1 MLKQVPYLKM
11 KINYLKFKSMFAY
24 SPEMQIINFTDPTG
38 LYTLIIGKNGRGKS
52 SITKILNIALYFS
65 CDGIPMGEFANE
77 INGDGYVEV
86 SVDSYGSS
94 WTIISEYSTTKLKS
108 VQVFKNGELQ
118 DWGGIKTTKE
128 KVIQNIVDIPQKL
141 FNNIINL
148 SVNDFKSF
156 LSLSARDSKEIRD
169 KIFSFGILNQMAQI
183 ENQKL
188 LQSKKEVDRI
198 QTTMDSLTSTL
209 SSTYEEYRKSEQDF
223 VNRKNEAE
231 RLYKEYKTE
240 IESKR
245 NSLLSTKKEIETEI
259 EALRSLER
267 EQTTSHLINATID
280 ISENLN
286 LLQGNLSESRR
297 DIEEKSEVHK
307 STENTISV
315 LKYLLDTEEY
325 EKNLYEI
332 EKLSKLHKEEENKLA
347 LLKIEL
353 LDIENTREKNREL
366 IKDKK
371 LKLDNILSE
380 ISKEN
385 ALLGKYES
393 KLQIHTAL
401 LKIKSKFETS
411 EALLSFIESKE
422 RCLDFEKKEHESL
435 QNKKTLLLE
444 ENKNLEERLRLIKAG
459 KDTCP
464 TCGSPV
470 DSIKK
475 IEEIE
480 SKISE
485 NEEILKS
492 LIEESIP
499 AIHSKMLTTEKS
511 LLQLGE
517 IKAKKEMM
525 ESHYVA
531 DPIGSLSLEEFLTLS
546 IEDEI
551 KKIKDKISSLI
562 LSSEKIKEEI
572 KSLEDTEL
580 EQRYTELLSYSQKH
594 TENKSRYFTQIESLK
609 NMNANPKKEDY
620 FTNDEEH
627 ESILSSLSDVINID
641 ERYRAEVSKLS
652 NLSLELSSLKNNKTA
667 LESKI
672 SSLSETMV
680 KNKEL
685 LSTSLK
691 DFTLPTEKILIDDSV
706 KERIKDKENELS
718 SLTSSLLDIENKEN
732 SLLLQIKNV
741 EIEHKS
747 KEEYIKSSIRRIETE
762 IENFRKQ
769 TEVILHENHLQE
781 AFLRTLSDDGL
792 KSYIMS
798 KIVPY
803 LNQEINSFISRFN
816 INVTVEFDSEFV
828 GTLHRN
834 GHCPSLQ
841 SISTGQRKIIDVCI
855 LLSITKFFI
864 KKYPDINL
872 VFYDEIFSSLDTEN
886 SPTILKLIKQEFCE
900 NLGITVCLVS
910 HSFVNPTLIDRFI
923 SVEDKNYFSNLNIL
937 SREDYTRQYS

>member
-1 MLKQVPYLKM
+1 
-11 KINYLKFKSMFAY
+11 MFAY
-24 SPEMQIINFTDPTG
+24 SPEMQTINFTDPTQ

-108 VQVFKNGELQ
+108 LQVFKNGELQ

-128 KVIQNIVDIPQKL
+128 KVAQTIIDIPQKL

-148 SVNDFKSF
+148 SVNDFRSF

-198 QTTMDSLTSTL
+198 QATMDSLTSTL
-209 SSTYEEYRKSEQDF
+209 SSTYEEYRKSEEDF

-245 NSLLSTKKEIETEI
+245 NSLHSTKKEIETEI

-286 LLQGNLSESRR
+286 LLQGSLSESRR
-297 DIEEKSEVHK
+297 SIEEKAEDKK
-307 STENTISV
+307 SAENTISV

-332 EKLSKLHKEEENKLA
+332 EKLEKLHREEENRLA

-353 LDIENTREKNREL
+353 LDIENAREKNKEL
-366 IKDKK
+366 LSNKQS
-371 LKLDNILSE
+371 KLDEILLE

-393 KLQIHTAL
+393 KLQIHTSL
-401 LKIKSKFETS
+401 LKIKSKFETD
-411 EALLSFIESKE
+411 EVLSSFLESKE
-422 RCLDFEKKEHESL
+422 RSLEFEKKEHESL
-435 QNKKTLLLE
+435 QNKNTLLLQ
-444 ENKNLEERLRLIKAG
+444 ENKQLHERLKLIETG

-470 DSIKK
+470 DSTKK
-475 IEEIE
+475 IEEIQK
-480 SKISE
+480 KIEE
-485 NEEILKS
+485 NEEL
-492 LIEESIP
+492 LRDTEEKIP
-499 AIHSKMLTTEKS
+499 ATHSKILTIEKS

-525 ESHYVA
+525 EQHYEA
-531 DPIGSLSLEEFLTLS
+531 DPTNSLSISEFLALN

-551 KKIKDKISSLI
+551 KKIKDKISSLT
-562 LSSEKIKEEI
+562 LSSQKIKEEI
-572 KSLEDTEL
+572 KSTEDTEL
-580 EQRYTELLSYSQKH
+580 EQKYKELLSYSQTH
-594 TENKSRYFTQIESLK
+594 TENKSRYFTQIESIK
-609 NMNANPKKEDY
+609 SMNMCPVKDEY
-620 FTNDEEH
+620 FEMSDKFEN
-627 ESILSSLSDVINID
+627 ILSSLSDVINLK
-641 ERYRAEVSKLS
+641 ERYQAEVSKLS
-652 NLSLELSSLKNNKTA
+652 NLSQELSSLSDKKIT

-672 SSLSETMV
+672 SSLSETKA
-680 KNKEL
+680 KNTEL

-691 DFTLPTEKILIDDSV
+691 DFTLPTEKILIDNSV
-706 KERIKDKENELS
+706 KERIKGKENELS
-718 SLTSSLLDIENKEN
+718 SLTSSLSDIENAEN

-834 GHCPSLQ
+834 GHSPSLQ

-910 HSFVNPTLIDRFI
+910 HNFVNPTLIDRFI

-937 SREDYTRQYS
+937 SREDYTKQYS

>member
-1 MLKQVPYLKM
+1 
-11 KINYLKFKSMFAY
+11 
-24 SPEMQIINFTDPTG
+24 MQTINFTDPNG

-86 SVDSYGSS
+86 SVDSYGNS

-108 VQVFKNGELQ
+108 LQVFKNGELQ

-128 KVIQNIVDIPQKL
+128 KVAQNIVDIPQKL

-148 SVNDFKSF
+148 SVNDFRSF

-169 KIFSFGILNQMAQI
+169 KIFSFGILNQMALV

-198 QTTMDSLTSTL
+198 QVTMDSLTSTL
-209 SSTYEEYRKSEQDF
+209 SSTYEEYRKSEEDY
-223 VNRKNEAE
+223 VCRKNEAE

-245 NSLLSTKKEIETEI
+245 NSLHSTKKEIETKM

-286 LLQGNLSESRR
+286 FLQGSLSESKR
-297 DIEEKSEVHK
+297 DIEEKSKTLK
-307 STENTISV
+307 STENIISV
-315 LKYLLDTEEY
+315 LKYLLDTQEY
-325 EKNLYEI
+325 EKSLYEI
-332 EKLSKLHKEEENKLA
+332 ENFSKLHTEEENKLA
-347 LLKIEL
+347 LLKVKL
-353 LDIENTREKNREL
+353 LDIENIREKNREL
-366 IKDKK
+366 LEDKRS
-371 LKLDNILSE
+371 KLDEILLS

-385 ALLGKYES
+385 NLLGKYES
-393 KLQIHTAL
+393 KLQIHSSL
-401 LKIKSKFETS
+401 LKIKSKFETD
-411 EALLSFIESKE
+411 EALSSFLESKE
-422 RCLDFEKKEHESL
+422 RSLEFEKKEHESL
-435 QNKKTLLLE
+435 QNRKTLLLE
-444 ENKNLEERLRLIKAG
+444 ESKNLRERLRLIETG

-485 NEEILKS
+485 NEEHLRYV
-492 LIEESIP
+492 EEQIP
-499 AIHSKMLTTEKS
+499 ATHSKILAIEKS

-525 ESHYVA
+525 EQHYEA
-531 DPIGSLSLEEFLTLS
+531 DPIGSLSLSQFLSLN

-551 KKIKDKISSLI
+551 KKIEDKISSLT

-572 KSLEDTEL
+572 KSTEDTEL
-580 EQRYTELLSYSQKH
+580 EQRYKELLMYSQKH
-594 TENKSRYFTQIESLK
+594 TENKSRYFTQIESIK
-609 NMNANPKKEDY
+609 SMNTNPVKEDY

-627 ESILSSLSDVINID
+627 ESILSSLNGVINIE
-641 ERYRAEVSKLS
+641 ERYKAEIS
-652 NLSLELSSLKNNKTA
+652 NLSRISLELSSLSDKKIT

-672 SSLSETMV
+672 SSLSETKS
-680 KNKEL
+680 KNIEL

-691 DFTLPTEKILIDDSV
+691 DFNLPSEKILIDDSV
-706 KERIKDKENELS
+706 KERITVAENELS
-718 SLTSSLLDIENKEN
+718 SFSSELSDIENTEN

-762 IENFRKQ
+762 IENFKKQ

-834 GHCPSLQ
+834 GHSPSLQ

-910 HSFVNPTLIDRFI
+910 HNFVNPTLIDRFI

>member
-1 MLKQVPYLKM
+1 
-11 KINYLKFKSMFAY
+11 MFAY
-24 SPEMQIINFTDPTG
+24 SPEMQTINFTDPTG

-108 VQVFKNGELQ
+108 LQVFKNGELQ

-128 KVIQNIVDIPQKL
+128 KVSQNIVDIPQKL

-148 SVNDFKSF
+148 SVNDFRSF

-169 KIFSFGILNQMAQI
+169 KIFSFGILNQMALI

-198 QTTMDSLTSTL
+198 QATMDSLTSTL
-209 SSTYEEYRKSEQDF
+209 SSTYEEYRKSEEEF
-223 VNRKNEAE
+223 VCRKNEAE
-231 RLYKEYKTE
+231 RLYKEYMSE

-245 NSLLSTKKEIETEI
+245 NSLHSTKKEIETKI
-259 EALRSLER
+259 EALKSLER

-286 LLQGNLSESRR
+286 VLQGSLSESRR
-297 DIEEKSEVHK
+297 EIEEKSKVKK

-315 LKYLLDTEEY
+315 LKYLLDTQEY
-325 EKNLYEI
+325 EKSLYEI
-332 EKLSKLHKEEENKLA
+332 EKLENLHTEEENKLA
-347 LLKIEL
+347 LLKVEL
-353 LDIENTREKNREL
+353 LDIENIREKNREL
-366 IKDKK
+366 LEDKRS
-371 LKLDNILSE
+371 KLDEILLE

-385 ALLGKYES
+385 TLLGKYES
-393 KLQIHTAL
+393 KTQIHSSL
-401 LKIKSKFETS
+401 LKIKTKFETD
-411 EALLSFIESKE
+411 EALSSFIESKE
-422 RCLDFEKKEHESL
+422 RSLEFEKKEHESF

-475 IEEIE
+475 IEEIQ

-485 NEEILKS
+485 NEEHLRYV
-492 LIEESIP
+492 EEQIP
-499 AIHSKMLTTEKS
+499 ATHSKILTIEKS

-525 ESHYVA
+525 EQHYEA
-531 DPIGSLSLEEFLTLS
+531 DPIHLLSFSEFLALN

-551 KKIKDKISSLI
+551 KKIKDKISSLT
-562 LSSEKIKEEI
+562 LSTEKIKEEI
-572 KSLEDTEL
+572 KSSEDIEL
-580 EQRYTELLSYSQKH
+580 EQKYKELLMYSQKH

-609 NMNANPKKEDY
+609 SMNANPQKDNY

-627 ESILSSLSDVINID
+627 ENILSSLSDTINIK
-641 ERYRAEVSKLS
+641 ERYQAEVSNLS
-652 NLSLELSSLKNNKTA
+652 KISLELSSLSDKKIT

-672 SSLSETMV
+672 SSLSETKA
-680 KNKEL
+680 KNTEL
-685 LSTSLK
+685 LSTSLR
-691 DFTLPTEKILIDDSV
+691 DFVLPTEKILIDDSV
-706 KERIKDKENELS
+706 KERIKDKENEFS
-718 SLTSSLLDIENKEN
+718 SLTNELSDIENKEN

-741 EIEHKS
+741 EIEYKS

-762 IENFRKQ
+762 IENFKKQ

-834 GHCPSLQ
+834 GHSPSLQ

>member
-1 MLKQVPYLKM
+1 
-11 KINYLKFKSMFAY
+11 MFAY
-24 SPEMQIINFTDPTG
+24 SPEMQTINFTDPTG

-108 VQVFKNGELQ
+108 LQVFKNGELQ

-128 KVIQNIVDIPQKL
+128 KVAQTIIDIPQKL

-169 KIFSFGILNQMAQI
+169 KIFSFGILNQMALI

-198 QTTMDSLTSTL
+198 QATMDSLTSTL
-209 SSTYEEYRKSEQDF
+209 SSTYEEYRKSEEDF
-223 VNRKNEAE
+223 TCRKNEAE

-259 EALRSLER
+259 EAFRSLER

-315 LKYLLDTEEY
+315 LKYLLDVKEY
-325 EKNLYEI
+325 EKSLYEI

-353 LDIENTREKNREL
+353 LDIENAREKNREL

-411 EALLSFIESKE
+411 EALSSFLESKE
-422 RCLDFEKKEHESL
+422 RSLEFEKKEHESL

-444 ENKNLEERLRLIKAG
+444 ENKNLRERLRLIETG

-470 DSIKK
+470 NSIKK
-475 IEEIE
+475 IEEIQ

-485 NEEILKS
+485 NEEHLRYV
-492 LIEESIP
+492 EEQIP
-499 AIHSKMLTTEKS
+499 ATHSKILATEKS

-517 IKAKKEMM
+517 IKTKKEMM
-525 ESHYVA
+525 ESYYTT
-531 DPIGSLSLEEFLTLS
+531 DPIGTLSLEEFLALS
-546 IEDEI
+546 VEDEI
-551 KKIKDKISSLI
+551 KKIKDKISSYA

-580 EQRYTELLSYSQKH
+580 EQRYKELLIYSQKH

-691 DFTLPTEKILIDDSV
+691 DFTLPTEKILIDNSV
-706 KERIKDKENELS
+706 KERIKGKENELS
-718 SLTSSLLDIENKEN
+718 ALSSELSDIENAEN

-762 IENFRKQ
+762 IENFKKQ

-834 GHCPSLQ
+834 GHSPSLQ

-937 SREDYTRQYS
+937 SREDYTKQYS

>member
-1 MLKQVPYLKM
+1 
-11 KINYLKFKSMFAY
+11 MFAY
-24 SPEMQIINFTDPTG
+24 SPEIQTINFTDPTG

-108 VQVFKNGELQ
+108 LQVFKNGELQ

-128 KVIQNIVDIPQKL
+128 KVAQTIIDIPQKL

-148 SVNDFKSF
+148 SVNDFRSF
-156 LSLSARDSKEIRD
+156 LSLSVRDSKEIRD

-183 ENQKL
+183 KNQKL

-198 QTTMDSLTSTL
+198 QATMDSLTSTL
-209 SSTYEEYRKSEQDF
+209 SSTYEEYRKSEEDF
-223 VNRKNEAE
+223 VCRKNEAE
-231 RLYKEYKTE
+231 RLYKEYMSE

-245 NSLLSTKKEIETEI
+245 NSLLSTKKEIETKI

-286 LLQGNLSESRR
+286 ILQGSLSESRR
-297 DIEEKSEVHK
+297 DIEEKSKIKK

-315 LKYLLDTEEY
+315 LKYLLDTEKY
-325 EKNLYEI
+325 EKSLYEI
-332 EKLSKLHKEEENKLA
+332 EKLENLHTEEENKLA
-347 LLKIEL
+347 LLKVEL
-353 LDIENTREKNREL
+353 LDIENIREKNREL
-366 IKDKK
+366 LEDKRS
-371 LKLDNILSE
+371 KLDEILLE

-385 ALLGKYES
+385 TLLGKYES
-393 KLQIHTAL
+393 KLQIHSSL
-401 LKIKSKFETS
+401 LKIKSKFETD
-411 EALLSFIESKE
+411 EALSSFIESKE
-422 RCLDFEKKEHESL
+422 RSLDFEKKEHETL
-435 QNKKTLLLE
+435 QNRKTLLLQ
-444 ENKNLEERLRLIKAG
+444 ENKNLRERLRLIETG

-470 DSIKK
+470 NSIKK
-475 IEEIE
+475 IEEIQ

-485 NEEILKS
+485 NEEHLKS
-492 LIEESIP
+492 LIEENIP
-499 AIHSKMLTTEKS
+499 ATHSKMLNAEKS

-525 ESHYVA
+525 EIYYTT
-531 DPIGSLSLEEFLTLS
+531 DPIGTLSLEEFLALS
-546 IEDEI
+546 VEDEI
-551 KKIKDKISSLI
+551 KKIKDKISSYA

-580 EQRYTELLSYSQKH
+580 EEKYKELLIYSQKH

-609 NMNANPKKEDY
+609 SMNANPQKDDY

-627 ESILSSLSDVINID
+627 ENILSSLSDVINIE
-641 ERYRAEVSKLS
+641 ERYKVEVSNLS
-652 NLSLELSSLKNNKTA
+652 RISLELSSLSDKKIT

-672 SSLSETMV
+672 SSLSETKS
-680 KNKEL
+680 KNTEL
-685 LSTSLK
+685 LSTSLR
-691 DFTLPTEKILIDDSV
+691 DFVLPTEKILIDDSV

-718 SLTSSLLDIENKEN
+718 SLTNEFSNIENKEN

-747 KEEYIKSSIRRIETE
+747 KEEYIKSSIKRIETE
-762 IENFRKQ
+762 IENFKKQ

-834 GHCPSLQ
+834 GHSPSLQ

-937 SREDYTRQYS
+937 SREDYTKQYS

>member
-1 MLKQVPYLKM
+1 
-11 KINYLKFKSMFAY
+11 MFAY
-24 SPEMQIINFTDPTG
+24 SPEIQTINFTDPTG

-108 VQVFKNGELQ
+108 LQVFKNGELQ

-128 KVIQNIVDIPQKL
+128 KVAQTIIDIPQKL

-156 LSLSARDSKEIRD
+156 LSLSTKDSKEIRD

-198 QTTMDSLTSTL
+198 QATMDSLTSTL
-209 SSTYEEYRKSEQDF
+209 SSTYEEYRKSEEDF
-223 VNRKNEAE
+223 VCRKNEAE
-231 RLYKEYKTE
+231 RLYKDYMSE

-245 NSLLSTKKEIETEI
+245 NSLLSTKKEIETKM

-286 LLQGNLSESRR
+286 VLQGSLSESRR
-297 DIEEKSEVHK
+297 DIEEKSKIKK

-315 LKYLLDTEEY
+315 LKYLLDTQEY
-325 EKNLYEI
+325 EKSLYEI
-332 EKLSKLHKEEENKLA
+332 EKLENLHTEEENKLA
-347 LLKIEL
+347 LLKVEL

-366 IKDKK
+366 LRDKQS
-371 LKLDNILSE
+371 KLDEILSE

-385 ALLGKYES
+385 TLLGKYES
-393 KLQIHTAL
+393 KLQIHSSL
-401 LKIKSKFETS
+401 LKIRSKFETD
-411 EALLSFIESKE
+411 EALSSFIESKE
-422 RCLDFEKKEHESL
+422 RSLEFEKKEHESL
-435 QNKKTLLLE
+435 QNRKTLLLQ
-444 ENKNLEERLRLIKAG
+444 ENKNLRERLRLIETG

-475 IEEIE
+475 IEEIQG
-480 SKISE
+480 KISE
-485 NEEILKS
+485 NEEHLRYV
-492 LIEESIP
+492 EEQIP
-499 AIHSKMLTTEKS
+499 ATHSKILATEKS

-517 IKAKKEMM
+517 IKAKREMM
-525 ESHYVA
+525 EQHYET
-531 DPIGSLSLEEFLTLS
+531 DPIHFLSLSEFLALS
-546 IEDEI
+546 VEDEI
-551 KKIKDKISSLI
+551 KKIKDKISSLT
-562 LSSEKIKEEI
+562 LSTEKIKEEI
-572 KSLEDTEL
+572 KSSEDTEL
-580 EQRYTELLSYSQKH
+580 EERYKELLMLSQKH

-609 NMNANPKKEDY
+609 SMNANPQKDDY
-620 FTNDEEH
+620 FTSDEEH
-627 ESILSSLSDVINID
+627 ESILSSLSDIINIE
-641 ERYRAEVSKLS
+641 ERYKAEVSNLS
-652 NLSLELSSLKNNKTA
+652 KISLELSSLSDKKIT

-672 SSLSETMV
+672 SSLSETKS
-680 KNKEL
+680 KNIEL
-685 LSTSLK
+685 LSTSLR
-691 DFTLPTEKILIDDSV
+691 DFVLPTEKILIDDSV

-718 SLTSSLLDIENKEN
+718 SLTNELSNIENKEN

-762 IENFRKQ
+762 IENFKKQ

-834 GHCPSLQ
+834 GHSPSLQ

-937 SREDYTRQYS
+937 SREDYLRQYS

>member
-1 MLKQVPYLKM
+1 
-11 KINYLKFKSMFAY
+11 MFAY
-24 SPEMQIINFTDPTG
+24 SPEMQTINFTDPNG

-77 INGDGYVEV
+77 INRDGYVEV

-128 KVIQNIVDIPQKL
+128 KVAQNIVDIPQKL

-148 SVNDFKSF
+148 SVNDFRSF

-198 QTTMDSLTSTL
+198 QATMDSLTSTL
-209 SSTYEEYRKSEQDF
+209 SSTYEEYRKSEEDY
-223 VNRKNEAE
+223 VCRKSEAE
-231 RLYKEYKTE
+231 RLYKEYVSE
-240 IESKR
+240 VENKR
-245 NSLLSTKKEIETEI
+245 NSLHSTKKEIETKM

-280 ISENLN
+280 ISENLS
-286 LLQGNLSESRR
+286 LLQGSLFESKR
-297 DIEEKSEVHK
+297 DIEEKSKIKK

-315 LKYLLDTEEY
+315 LKYLLDTQVY
-325 EKNLYEI
+325 EKSLYEI
-332 EKLSKLHKEEENKLA
+332 EKLEKLHKEEENKLA
-347 LLKIEL
+347 LLKVEL
-353 LDIENTREKNREL
+353 LDIENIREKNREL
-366 IKDKK
+366 LEDKR
-371 LKLDNILSE
+371 LKLDEILLN

-385 ALLGKYES
+385 NLLEKLKS
-393 KLQIHTAL
+393 KIQIHTSL
-401 LKIKSKFETS
+401 LKIRSKFETD
-411 EALLSFIESKE
+411 EALSSFLESKE
-422 RCLDFEKKEHESL
+422 RSLEFEKKEHESL
-435 QNKKTLLLE
+435 QNRKTLLLE
-444 ENKNLEERLRLIKAG
+444 ENKNLHERLRLIETG
-459 KDTCP
+459 KDICP

-485 NEEILKS
+485 NEEHLRYV
-492 LIEESIP
+492 EEQIP
-499 AIHSKMLTTEKS
+499 AMHSKILAIEKS

-525 ESHYVA
+525 EQHYEA
-531 DPIGSLSLEEFLTLS
+531 DPIHLLSLNEFLALNV
-546 IEDEI
+546 EDEI
-551 KKIKDKISSLI
+551 KKIKDKISSYT
-562 LSSEKIKEEI
+562 LSSENIKEEI
-572 KSLEDTEL
+572 KSIEDTEL
-580 EQRYTELLSYSQKH
+580 EQRYKELLMYSQKH

-609 NMNANPKKEDY
+609 SMNVNPVKEDY
-620 FTNDEEH
+620 FISDEEH
-627 ESILSSLSDVINID
+627 ESILSSLSEVVNLG
-641 ERYRAEVSKLS
+641 ERYQAEVSSLS
-652 NLSLELSSLKNNKTA
+652 HLSQELSSLSDKKIT

-672 SSLSETMV
+672 SSLSETKS
-680 KNKEL
+680 KNIEL

-691 DFTLPTEKILIDDSV
+691 DFNLPSEKILIDDSV
-706 KERIKDKENELS
+706 KERITVAENELS
-718 SLTSSLLDIENKEN
+718 SLISELSDIENKEN
-732 SLLLQIKNV
+732 SLLLQIKNI

-747 KEEYIKSSIRRIETE
+747 KEEYIKSSIKRIETE
-762 IENFRKQ
+762 IENFKKQ

-834 GHCPSLQ
+834 GHSPSLQ

-937 SREDYTRQYS
+937 SREDYLRQYS

>member
-1 MLKQVPYLKM
+1 
-11 KINYLKFKSMFAY
+11 MFAY
-24 SPEMQIINFTDPTG
+24 SPEMQTINFTDPTG

-86 SVDSYGSS
+86 SVDSYGNS

-108 VQVFKNGELQ
+108 LQVFKNGELQ

-128 KVIQNIVDIPQKL
+128 KVAQTIIDIPQKL

-148 SVNDFKSF
+148 SVNDFRSF

-198 QTTMDSLTSTL
+198 QATMDSLTSTL
-209 SSTYEEYRKSEQDF
+209 SSTYEEYRKSEEDY
-223 VNRKNEAE
+223 VCRKSEAE
-231 RLYKEYKTE
+231 RLYKEYMSE
-240 IESKR
+240 VESKR
-245 NSLLSTKKEIETEI
+245 NSLLSTKKEIETKI

-286 LLQGNLSESRR
+286 ILQGSLSESRR
-297 DIEEKSEVHK
+297 DIEEKSKIKK

-315 LKYLLDTEEY
+315 LKYLLDTEKY
-325 EKNLYEI
+325 EKSLYEI
-332 EKLSKLHKEEENKLA
+332 EKLENLHTEEENKLA
-347 LLKIEL
+347 LLKVEL
-353 LDIENTREKNREL
+353 LDIENIREKNREL
-366 IKDKK
+366 LEDKRSK
-371 LKLDNILSE
+371 LNEILLE

-385 ALLGKYES
+385 TLLGKYES
-393 KLQIHTAL
+393 KLQIHNSL
-401 LKIKSKFETS
+401 LKIKSKFETD
-411 EALLSFIESKE
+411 EALSSFIESKE
-422 RCLDFEKKEHESL
+422 RSLDFEKKEHETL
-435 QNKKTLLLE
+435 QNRKTLLLQ
-444 ENKNLEERLRLIKAG
+444 ENKNLRERLRLIETG

-470 DSIKK
+470 NSIKK
-475 IEEIE
+475 IEEIQ

-485 NEEILKS
+485 NEEHLKS
-492 LIEESIP
+492 LIEENIP
-499 AIHSKMLTTEKS
+499 ATHSKILATEKS

-525 ESHYVA
+525 ESYYTT
-531 DPIGSLSLEEFLTLS
+531 DPIGTLSLEEFLALS
-546 IEDEI
+546 VEDEI
-551 KKIKDKISSLI
+551 KKIKDKISSYA

-580 EQRYTELLSYSQKH
+580 EEKYKELLIYSQKH

-609 NMNANPKKEDY
+609 SMNANPQKDDY
-620 FTNDEEH
+620 FTSDKEH
-627 ESILSSLSDVINID
+627 ENILSSLSDVINIE
-641 ERYRAEVSKLS
+641 ERYKVEVSNLS
-652 NLSLELSSLKNNKTA
+652 RISLELSSLSDKKIT

-672 SSLSETMV
+672 SSLSETKA
-680 KNKEL
+680 KNTEL
-685 LSTSLK
+685 LSTSLR
-691 DFTLPTEKILIDDSV
+691 DFVLPTEKILIDDSV

-718 SLTSSLLDIENKEN
+718 SLTNELSNIENKEN
-732 SLLLQIKNV
+732 SLLLQIKNI

-747 KEEYIKSSIRRIETE
+747 KEEYIKSSIKRIETE
-762 IENFRKQ
+762 IENFKKQ

-781 AFLRTLSDDGL
+781 AFLRTLSDDGF

-834 GHCPSLQ
+834 GHSPSLQ

>member
-1 MLKQVPYLKM
+1 
-11 KINYLKFKSMFAY
+11 MFAY
-24 SPEMQIINFTDPTG
+24 SPEMQTINFTDPNG

-128 KVIQNIVDIPQKL
+128 KVAQTIIDIPQKL

-156 LSLSARDSKEIRD
+156 LSLSAKDSKEIRD
-169 KIFSFGILNQMAQI
+169 KIFSFGILNQMALI

-209 SSTYEEYRKSEQDF
+209 SSTYEEYRKSEEDF

-231 RLYKEYKTE
+231 RLYKEYMSE

-245 NSLLSTKKEIETEI
+245 NSLLSTKKEIETKI

-267 EQTTSHLINATID
+267 EQTTSHLINAIID

-286 LLQGNLSESRR
+286 ILQGSLSESRR
-297 DIEEKSEVHK
+297 DIEEKFKIKK

-315 LKYLLDTEEY
+315 LKYLLDTEKY
-325 EKNLYEI
+325 EKSLYEI
-332 EKLSKLHKEEENKLA
+332 EKLENLHTEEENKLA
-347 LLKIEL
+347 LLKVEL
-353 LDIENTREKNREL
+353 LDIENIREKNREL
-366 IKDKK
+366 LEDKRS
-371 LKLDNILSE
+371 KLDEILLE

-385 ALLGKYES
+385 ILLGKYES
-393 KLQIHTAL
+393 KLQIHSSL
-401 LKIKSKFETS
+401 LKIKSKFETD
-411 EALLSFIESKE
+411 EALSSFIESKE
-422 RCLDFEKKEHESL
+422 RSLDFEKKEHETL
-435 QNKKTLLLE
+435 QNRKTLLLQ
-444 ENKNLEERLRLIKAG
+444 ENKNLRERLRLIETG

-475 IEEIE
+475 IEEIKN
-480 SKISE
+480 KIEE
-485 NEEILKS
+485 NEEL
-492 LIEESIP
+492 LRDTEEKIP
-499 AIHSKMLTTEKS
+499 ATHSKILTIEKS

-525 ESHYVA
+525 EQHYEA
-531 DPIGSLSLEEFLTLS
+531 DPTNSLSISEFLALS
-546 IEDEI
+546 VEDEI
-551 KKIKDKISSLI
+551 KKIKDKISSYA

-580 EQRYTELLSYSQKH
+580 EEKYKELLSYSQKH

-609 NMNANPKKEDY
+609 SMNANPQKDDY
-620 FTNDEEH
+620 FTSDEEH
-627 ESILSSLSDVINID
+627 ENILSSLSDVINIE
-641 ERYRAEVSKLS
+641 ERYKVEVSNLS
-652 NLSLELSSLKNNKTA
+652 RISLELSSLSDKKIT

-672 SSLSETMV
+672 SSLSETKA
-680 KNKEL
+680 KNTEL
-685 LSTSLK
+685 LSTSLR
-691 DFTLPTEKILIDDSV
+691 DFVLPTEKILIDDSV

-718 SLTSSLLDIENKEN
+718 SLTNELSNIENKEN
-732 SLLLQIKNV
+732 SLLLQIKSV

-762 IENFRKQ
+762 IENFKKQ

-834 GHCPSLQ
+834 GHSPSLQ

-923 SVEDKNYFSNLNIL
+923 SVEDKNYFSSLNIL
-937 SREDYTRQYS
+937 SREDYLRQYS

>member
-1 MLKQVPYLKM
+1 
-11 KINYLKFKSMFAY
+11 
-24 SPEMQIINFTDPTG
+24 MQTINFTDPTQ

-94 WTIISEYSTTKLKS
+94 WTIVSEYSTTKLKS
-108 VQVFKNGELQ
+108 LQVFKNGELQ

-128 KVIQNIVDIPQKL
+128 KVAQNIIDIPQKL

-156 LSLSARDSKEIRD
+156 LSLSAKDSKEIRD

-209 SSTYEEYRKSEQDF
+209 SSTYEEYRKSEEDF

-267 EQTTSHLINATID
+267 EQTTSHLINVTID

-315 LKYLLDTEEY
+315 LKYLLDVKEY
-325 EKNLYEI
+325 EKSLYEI
-332 EKLSKLHKEEENKLA
+332 EKLSKLHKEEENRLA

-353 LDIENTREKNREL
+353 LDIENAREKNREL
-366 IKDKK
+366 LLGKQS
-371 LKLDNILSE
+371 KLDNILSE

-411 EALLSFIESKE
+411 EALSSFIESKE

-459 KDTCP
+459 KDICP

-475 IEEIE
+475 IEEIKN
-480 SKISE
+480 KIEE
-485 NEEILKS
+485 NEEL
-492 LIEESIP
+492 LRDTEEKIP
-499 AIHSKMLTTEKS
+499 ASHSKILTIEKS

-525 ESHYVA
+525 EQHYMA
-531 DPIGSLSLEEFLTLS
+531 DPIDSLSISEFLSLN

-551 KKIKDKISSLI
+551 KKMKDKISSLT
-562 LSSEKIKEEI
+562 LSSQKIKEEI
-572 KSLEDTEL
+572 KSTEDTEL
-580 EQRYTELLSYSQKH
+580 EQRYKELLSYSQKH

-685 LSTSLK
+685 LSTSLR
-691 DFTLPTEKILIDDSV
+691 DFTLPTEKILIDNSV
-706 KERIKDKENELS
+706 KERIKGKENELS
-718 SLTSSLLDIENKEN
+718 SLTSSLSDIENTEN

-762 IENFRKQ
+762 IENFKKQ

>member
-1 MLKQVPYLKM
+1 
-11 KINYLKFKSMFAY
+11 MFAY
-24 SPEMQIINFTDPTG
+24 SPEMQTINFTDPTQ

-108 VQVFKNGELQ
+108 LQVFKNGELQ

-128 KVIQNIVDIPQKL
+128 KVAQTIIDIPQKL

-156 LSLSARDSKEIRD
+156 LSLSAKDSKEIRD
-169 KIFSFGILNQMAQI
+169 KIFSFGILNQMALI

-209 SSTYEEYRKSEQDF
+209 SSTYEEYRKSEEDF

-245 NSLLSTKKEIETEI
+245 NSLLSIKKEIETEI

-315 LKYLLDTEEY
+315 LKYLLDVKEY
-325 EKNLYEI
+325 EKSLYEI
-332 EKLSKLHKEEENKLA
+332 EKLSKLHKEEENRLA

-353 LDIENTREKNREL
+353 LDIENAREKNREL
-366 IKDKK
+366 LLGKQS
-371 LKLDNILSE
+371 KLDEILLE

-411 EALLSFIESKE
+411 EALSSFIESKE
-422 RCLDFEKKEHESL
+422 RCLEFEKKEHESL

-444 ENKNLEERLRLIKAG
+444 ENKNLHERLRLIETG

-470 DSIKK
+470 DSTKK
-475 IEEIE
+475 IEEIKN
-480 SKISE
+480 KIEE
-485 NEEILKS
+485 NEELLKDT
-492 LIEESIP
+492 EEKIP
-499 AIHSKMLTTEKS
+499 ATHSKILTIEKS

-525 ESHYVA
+525 EQHYEA
-531 DPIGSLSLEEFLTLS
+531 DPINSLSISEFLSLS
-546 IEDEI
+546 VEDEI
-551 KKIKDKISSLI
+551 KKIKDRISSLT
-562 LSSEKIKEEI
+562 LSSQKIKEEI
-572 KSLEDTEL
+572 KSNEDIEL
-580 EQRYTELLSYSQKH
+580 EQRHKELLSYSQKH

-609 NMNANPKKEDY
+609 NMNANPEKEDY

-627 ESILSSLSDVINID
+627 ESILSSLSNVINID

-672 SSLSETMV
+672 SSLSETKA
-680 KNKEL
+680 KNTEL
-685 LSTSLK
+685 LSTSLR
-691 DFTLPTEKILIDDSV
+691 DFNLPTEKILIDDSI
-706 KERIKDKENELS
+706 KERIKSKENELS
-718 SLTSSLLDIENKEN
+718 SLTSELSDIENTEN
-732 SLLLQIKNV
+732 SLLLQVKNV

-747 KEEYIKSSIRRIETE
+747 KEEYIKSSIKRIEIE
-762 IENFRKQ
+762 IENFKKQ

-834 GHCPSLQ
+834 GHSPSLQ

-910 HSFVNPTLIDRFI
+910 HNFVNPTLIDRFI

-937 SREDYTRQYS
+937 SREDYLRQYS

>member
-1 MLKQVPYLKM
+1 
-11 KINYLKFKSMFAY
+11 MFAY
-24 SPEMQIINFTDPTG
+24 SPEMQTINFTDPTQ

-86 SVDSYGSS
+86 SVDSYGNS

-108 VQVFKNGELQ
+108 LQVFKNGELQ

-128 KVIQNIVDIPQKL
+128 KVAQNIVDIPQKL

-148 SVNDFKSF
+148 SVNDFRSF
-156 LSLSARDSKEIRD
+156 LSLSTRDSKEIRD
-169 KIFSFGILNQMAQI
+169 KIFSFGILNQMALI

-198 QTTMDSLTSTL
+198 QATMDSLTSTL
-209 SSTYEEYRKSEQDF
+209 SSTYEEYRKSEEDY
-223 VNRKNEAE
+223 VCRKNEAE
-231 RLYKEYKTE
+231 RLYKEYMSE
-240 IESKR
+240 IENKR
-245 NSLLSTKKEIETEI
+245 NSLHSTKKEIKTKM

-286 LLQGNLSESRR
+286 ILQDNLSESKR
-297 DIEEKSEVHK
+297 DIEDKSKVKK

-315 LKYLLDTEEY
+315 LKYLLDTQEY
-325 EKNLYEI
+325 EKSLYEI
-332 EKLSKLHKEEENKLA
+332 EKLEKLHKEEDNKLA
-347 LLKIEL
+347 LLKVEL
-353 LDIENTREKNREL
+353 LDIENIREKNREL
-366 IKDKK
+366 LEDKRS
-371 LKLDNILSE
+371 KLDEISE
-380 ISKEN
+380 KISKEN
-385 ALLGKYES
+385 NLLGKYKS
-393 KLQIHTAL
+393 KLQIHTSL
-401 LKIKSKFETS
+401 LKIRSKFETD
-411 EALLSFIESKE
+411 EVLSSFLESKE
-422 RCLDFEKKEHESL
+422 RSLEFEKKEHESL
-435 QNKKTLLLE
+435 QNKKTLLTE
-444 ENKNLEERLRLIKAG
+444 EIKNLRERFRLIETG

-475 IEEIE
+475 IEEIQG
-480 SKISE
+480 KISE
-485 NEEILKS
+485 NEEHLRYV
-492 LIEESIP
+492 EEQIP
-499 AIHSKMLTTEKS
+499 AVHSKILAVEKS
-511 LLQLGE
+511 LLQLQE

-525 ESHYVA
+525 EQHYEA
-531 DPIGSLSLEEFLTLS
+531 DPIQLLALNEFLALN

-551 KKIKDKISSLI
+551 KKIEDKISSLT

-572 KSLEDTEL
+572 KSTEDTEL
-580 EQRYTELLSYSQKH
+580 EERYKELLMYSQKH
-594 TENKSRYFTQIESLK
+594 TENRSRYFTQIESLK
-609 NMNANPKKEDY
+609 SMNANPVKDDY
-620 FTNDEEH
+620 FTSDEEH
-627 ESILSSLSDVINID
+627 ESILSSLSEVVNLG
-641 ERYRAEVSKLS
+641 ERYQTEVSNLS
-652 NLSLELSSLKNNKTA
+652 KISLELSSLSDKKIT

-672 SSLSETMV
+672 SSLSETKS
-680 KNKEL
+680 KNIEL

-691 DFTLPTEKILIDDSV
+691 DFNLPSEKIFIDDSV
-706 KERIKDKENELS
+706 KERITVAENELS
-718 SLTSSLLDIENKEN
+718 SLTSELSDIENTEN

-747 KEEYIKSSIRRIETE
+747 KEEYIKSSIKRIETE
-762 IENFRKQ
+762 IENFRRQ

-834 GHCPSLQ
+834 GHSPSLQ

-910 HSFVNPTLIDRFI
+910 HNFVNPTLIDRFI

>member
-1 MLKQVPYLKM
+1 
-11 KINYLKFKSMFAY
+11 MFAY
-24 SPEMQIINFTDPTG
+24 SPEMQTINFTDPTG

-108 VQVFKNGELQ
+108 LQVFKNGELQ

-128 KVIQNIVDIPQKL
+128 KVAQTIIDIPQKL

-148 SVNDFKSF
+148 SVNDFRSF

-169 KIFSFGILNQMAQI
+169 KIFSFGILNQMVQI

-198 QTTMDSLTSTL
+198 QATMDSLTSTL
-209 SSTYEEYRKSEQDF
+209 SSTYEEYRKSEEEF
-223 VNRKNEAE
+223 VCRKNEAE
-231 RLYKEYKTE
+231 RLYKEYMSE
-240 IESKR
+240 VESKR
-245 NSLLSTKKEIETEI
+245 NELHSTKKEIETKI
-259 EALRSLER
+259 EVLRSLER

-286 LLQGNLSESRR
+286 LLQDSLSEDKRS
-297 DIEEKSEVHK
+297 IEEKSKVKK

-332 EKLSKLHKEEENKLA
+332 EKLEKLYKEEENKLA
-347 LLKIEL
+347 LLKVEL
-353 LDIENTREKNREL
+353 LDIENIREKNREL
-366 IKDKK
+366 LEDKRS
-371 LKLDNILSE
+371 KLDEILLE

-393 KLQIHTAL
+393 KLQIHSSL
-401 LKIKSKFETS
+401 LKIKSKFETD
-411 EALLSFIESKE
+411 EALSSFLESKE
-422 RCLDFEKKEHESL
+422 RSLEFEKKEHESL
-435 QNKKTLLLE
+435 QNRKTLLLQ
-444 ENKNLEERLRLIKAG
+444 ENKNLIERLRLIETG

-475 IEEIE
+475 IEEIQG
-480 SKISE
+480 KISE
-485 NEEILKS
+485 NEEL
-492 LIEESIP
+492 LRYVEEQIP
-499 AIHSKMLTTEKS
+499 ATHSKILTIEKS

-525 ESHYVA
+525 EQHYEA
-531 DPIGSLSLEEFLTLS
+531 DPIHLLSLSEFLALS
-546 IEDEI
+546 VEDEV
-551 KKIKDKISSLI
+551 KKIKNKISSLT

-572 KSLEDTEL
+572 KSSEDIEL
-580 EQRYTELLSYSQKH
+580 EERYKELLIYSQKH
-594 TENKSRYFTQIESLK
+594 TENKSRYFTKIESLK
-609 NMNANPKKEDY
+609 NMNANPVKEDY
-620 FTNDEEH
+620 FISDEEH
-627 ESILSSLSDVINID
+627 ESILSSLSDVINIE
-641 ERYRAEVSKLS
+641 ERYKAEVSNLS
-652 NLSLELSSLKNNKTA
+652 RISLELSSLSDKKIT

-672 SSLSETMV
+672 SSLSDTKA
-680 KNKEL
+680 KNIEL

-691 DFTLPTEKILIDDSV
+691 DFVLPTEKILIDDSV

-747 KEEYIKSSIRRIETE
+747 KEEYIKSSIRRIEIE

-834 GHCPSLQ
+834 GHSPSLQ

>member
-1 MLKQVPYLKM
+1 
-11 KINYLKFKSMFAY
+11 MFAY
-24 SPEMQIINFTDPTG
+24 SPEMQTINFTDPTQ

-108 VQVFKNGELQ
+108 LQVFKNGELQ

-128 KVIQNIVDIPQKL
+128 KVAQNIVDIPQKL

-148 SVNDFKSF
+148 SVNDFRSF

-169 KIFSFGILNQMAQI
+169 KIFSFGILNQMALI

-198 QTTMDSLTSTL
+198 QATMDSLTSTL
-209 SSTYEEYRKSEQDF
+209 SSTYEEYRKSEEDY
-223 VNRKNEAE
+223 VCRKNEAE
-231 RLYKEYKTE
+231 RLYKEYMSE
-240 IESKR
+240 VESKR
-245 NSLLSTKKEIETEI
+245 NSFQSTKKEIETKM
-259 EALRSLER
+259 EALRFLER

-280 ISENLN
+280 ISENLS
-286 LLQGNLSESRR
+286 LLQGSLSESKR
-297 DIEEKSEVHK
+297 DIEEKSKTLK
-307 STENTISV
+307 STENIISV
-315 LKYLLDTEEY
+315 LKYLLDIQEY
-325 EKNLYEI
+325 EKSLYEI
-332 EKLSKLHKEEENKLA
+332 EKLEKLYREEENRLA

-353 LDIENTREKNREL
+353 LDIENIREKNREL
-366 IKDKK
+366 LSDKR
-371 LKLDNILSE
+371 LKLDEILLS

-385 ALLGKYES
+385 NLLEKFKS
-393 KLQIHTAL
+393 KIQIHTSL
-401 LKIKSKFETS
+401 LKIKSKFETD
-411 EALLSFIESKE
+411 EALSSFLESKE
-422 RCLDFEKKEHESL
+422 RSLEFEKKEHESL
-435 QNKKTLLLE
+435 QNRKTLLLE
-444 ENKNLEERLRLIKAG
+444 ENKNLRERLRLIETG

-470 DSIKK
+470 DSTKK
-475 IEEIE
+475 IEEIQ

-485 NEEILKS
+485 NEEHLRHV
-492 LIEESIP
+492 EEQIP
-499 AIHSKMLTTEKS
+499 AVHSKILAIEKS

-525 ESHYVA
+525 EQHYEA
-531 DPIGSLSLEEFLTLS
+531 DPIHLLSINEFLALS
-546 IEDEI
+546 VEDEI
-551 KKIKDKISSLI
+551 KKIEDKISSLT

-572 KSLEDTEL
+572 KSSEDTEL
-580 EQRYTELLSYSQKH
+580 EQRYKELLMYSQKH
-594 TENKSRYFTQIESLK
+594 TENKSRYFTQVESIK
-609 NMNANPKKEDY
+609 SMNTNPVKEDY
-620 FTNDEEH
+620 FTSDEEH
-627 ESILSSLSDVINID
+627 ESILSSLSNVVNLG
-641 ERYRAEVSKLS
+641 ERYKTEVSELS
-652 NLSLELSSLKNNKTA
+652 KISLELSSLSDKKIT

-672 SSLSETMV
+672 SSLSETKA
-680 KNKEL
+680 KNIEL
-685 LSTSLK
+685 LSTSLR
-691 DFTLPTEKILIDDSV
+691 DFSLPTEKILIDDSI
-706 KERIKDKENELS
+706 KERITVAENELS
-718 SLTSSLLDIENKEN
+718 SLSSQLSDIENTEN
-732 SLLLQIKNV
+732 SLLLQIKNI

-747 KEEYIKSSIRRIETE
+747 KEEYIKSSIKRIETE
-762 IENFRKQ
+762 IENFKKQ

-910 HSFVNPTLIDRFI
+910 HNFVNPTLIDRFI

-937 SREDYTRQYS
+937 SREDYLRQYS

>member
-1 MLKQVPYLKM
+1 
-11 KINYLKFKSMFAY
+11 MFAY
-24 SPEMQIINFTDPTG
+24 SPEMQTINFTDPNG

-86 SVDSYGSS
+86 SVDSYGNS

-108 VQVFKNGELQ
+108 LQVFKNGELQ

-128 KVIQNIVDIPQKL
+128 KVAQNIIDIPQKL

-148 SVNDFKSF
+148 SVNDFRSF

-209 SSTYEEYRKSEQDF
+209 SSTYEEYRKSEEDF
-223 VNRKNEAE
+223 INRKNEAE
-231 RLYKEYKTE
+231 RLYKKYMSEV
-240 IESKR
+240 ESKR
-245 NSLLSTKKEIETEI
+245 SELFSTKKEIETEI

-286 LLQGNLSESRR
+286 ILQGSLSESRR
-297 DIEEKSEVHK
+297 SIEEKAEDKK
-307 STENTISV
+307 SAENTISV

-332 EKLSKLHKEEENKLA
+332 EKLEKLYKEEENRLA
-347 LLKIEL
+347 LLKVEL
-353 LDIENTREKNREL
+353 LDIENVREKNKEL
-366 IKDKK
+366 LKGKQS
-371 LKLDNILSE
+371 KLDEILLE

-385 ALLGKYES
+385 TLLGKYES
-393 KLQIHTAL
+393 KLQIHTSL
-401 LKIKSKFETS
+401 LKIRSKFETD
-411 EALLSFIESKE
+411 EALSSFLESKE
-422 RCLDFEKKEHESL
+422 RSLELEKKEHESL
-435 QNKKTLLLE
+435 QSRKTLLTE
-444 ENKNLEERLRLIKAG
+444 EIKNLGERLKLIETG

-470 DSIKK
+470 DSTKKIQEIQKK
-475 IEEIE
+475 IEENEELLIDTE
-480 SKISE
+480 EKIPATHSKI
-485 NEEILKS
+485 
-492 LIEESIP
+492 
-499 AIHSKMLTTEKS
+499 LTIEKS

-525 ESHYVA
+525 EQHYEA
-531 DPIGSLSLEEFLTLS
+531 DPTNSLSISEFLALN

-551 KKIKDKISSLI
+551 KKIKDKISSLT
-562 LSSEKIKEEI
+562 LSSQKIKEEI
-572 KSLEDTEL
+572 KSTEDTEL
-580 EQRYTELLSYSQKH
+580 EERYKELLSYSQTH
-594 TENKSRYFTQIESLK
+594 TENKSRYFTQIESIKSMNMCPVK
-609 NMNANPKKEDY
+609 NEY
-620 FTNDEEH
+620 FENSDEF

-641 ERYRAEVSKLS
+641 ERYKAEVSNLS
-652 NLSLELSSLKNNKTA
+652 KISLELSSLSDKKIT

-672 SSLSETMV
+672 SSLTETKA
-680 KNKEL
+680 KNTEL

-691 DFTLPTEKILIDDSV
+691 DFVLPTEKILIDNSV

-718 SLTSSLLDIENKEN
+718 SLTSSLTDIENKEN

-747 KEEYIKSSIRRIETE
+747 KEEYIKSSIKRIETE
-762 IENFRKQ
+762 IENFKKQ

-834 GHCPSLQ
+834 GHSPSLQ

-937 SREDYTRQYS
+937 SREDYLRQYS

>member
-1 MLKQVPYLKM
+1 
-11 KINYLKFKSMFAY
+11 MFAY
-24 SPEMQIINFTDPTG
+24 SPEMQTINFTDPTG

-108 VQVFKNGELQ
+108 LQVFKNGELQ

-128 KVIQNIVDIPQKL
+128 KVAQTIIDIPQKL

-148 SVNDFKSF
+148 SVNDFRSF

-198 QTTMDSLTSTL
+198 QATMDSLTSTL
-209 SSTYEEYRKSEQDF
+209 SSTYEEYRKSEEDF
-223 VNRKNEAE
+223 VCRKNEAE
-231 RLYKEYKTE
+231 RLYKEYMSE

-245 NSLLSTKKEIETEI
+245 NSLLSTKKEIETKI

-286 LLQGNLSESRR
+286 ILQGSLSESRR
-297 DIEEKSEVHK
+297 SIEEKAEDKK
-307 STENTISV
+307 SAENTISV

-332 EKLSKLHKEEENKLA
+332 EKFEKLHREEENRLA

-353 LDIENTREKNREL
+353 LDIENAREKNKEL
-366 IKDKK
+366 LKSKQS
-371 LKLDNILSE
+371 KLDEILLS

-393 KLQIHTAL
+393 KLQIHTSL
-401 LKIKSKFETS
+401 LKIKSKFETD
-411 EALLSFIESKE
+411 EALSSFLESKE
-422 RCLDFEKKEHESL
+422 RSLEFEKREHDSL
-435 QNKKTLLLE
+435 QNRKTLLLQ
-444 ENKNLEERLRLIKAG
+444 ENKQLHERLKLIETG

-470 DSIKK
+470 DSTKK
-475 IEEIE
+475 IEEIQN
-480 SKISE
+480 KIEE
-485 NEEILKS
+485 NEELLRNTDEK
-492 LIEESIP
+492 IP
-499 AIHSKMLTTEKS
+499 ATHSKILTIEKS

-525 ESHYVA
+525 EQHYEA
-531 DPIGSLSLEEFLTLS
+531 DPIDSLSTTEFLALS

-551 KKIKDKISSLI
+551 KKIRDKISSLT
-562 LSSEKIKEEI
+562 LSSQKIKEEI
-572 KSLEDTEL
+572 KSNEDTEL
-580 EQRYTELLSYSQKH
+580 EQKYKELLSYSQNFA
-594 TENKSRYFTQIESLK
+594 ESKSRYFTKIESIK
-609 NMNANPKKEDY
+609 SMNVYPVKEEY
-620 FTNDEEH
+620 F
-627 ESILSSLSDVINID
+627 ESSDKFENILSSLSDVINID

-652 NLSLELSSLKNNKTA
+652 NLSLELSSLSDKKIT

-672 SSLSETMV
+672 SSLSETMT
-680 KNKEL
+680 KNTEL

-691 DFTLPTEKILIDDSV
+691 DFVLPTEKILIDNSV
-706 KERIKDKENELS
+706 KERIKGKENELS
-718 SLTSSLLDIENKEN
+718 SLTSSLSDIENKEN

-747 KEEYIKSSIRRIETE
+747 KEEYIKSSIKRIETE
-762 IENFRKQ
+762 IENFKKQ

-834 GHCPSLQ
+834 GHSPSLQ

-937 SREDYTRQYS
+937 SREDYTKQYS

>member
-24 SPEMQIINFTDPTG
+24 SPEMQTINFTDPTQ

-108 VQVFKNGELQ
+108 LQVFKNGELQ

-128 KVIQNIVDIPQKL
+128 KVAQTIIDIPQKL

-148 SVNDFKSF
+148 SVNDFRSF
-156 LSLSARDSKEIRD
+156 LSLSVRDSKEIRD

-198 QTTMDSLTSTL
+198 QATMDSLTSTL
-209 SSTYEEYRKSEQDF
+209 SSTYEEYRKSEEDF
-223 VNRKNEAE
+223 VCRKNEAE
-231 RLYKEYKTE
+231 RLYKEYMSE
-240 IESKR
+240 IETKR
-245 NSLLSTKKEIETEI
+245 NSLHSTKKEIETKI

-286 LLQGNLSESRR
+286 VLQGSLSESRR
-297 DIEEKSEVHK
+297 DIEEKSKALK

-315 LKYLLDTEEY
+315 LKYLLDIQEY
-325 EKNLYEI
+325 EKSLYEI
-332 EKLSKLHKEEENKLA
+332 EKLTKLHTEEENKLA

-353 LDIENTREKNREL
+353 LDIENAREKNREL
-366 IKDKK
+366 LRDKQS
-371 LKLDNILSE
+371 KLDEILLS

-385 ALLGKYES
+385 TLLGKYES
-393 KLQIHTAL
+393 KTQIHSSL
-401 LKIKSKFETS
+401 LKIRSKFETD
-411 EALLSFIESKE
+411 EALSSFIESKE
-422 RCLDFEKKEHESL
+422 RSLEFEKKEHESL
-435 QNKKTLLLE
+435 QNRKTLLLE
-444 ENKNLEERLRLIKAG
+444 ENKNLRERLRLIETG

-485 NEEILKS
+485 NEEHLRYV
-492 LIEESIP
+492 EEQIP
-499 AIHSKMLTTEKS
+499 AMHSKILMVEKS

-525 ESHYVA
+525 EHHYEA
-531 DPIGSLSLEEFLTLS
+531 DPIHLLSLSEFLALNV
-546 IEDEI
+546 EDEI
-551 KKIKDKISSLI
+551 KKIKDKISSLT

-572 KSLEDTEL
+572 KSTEDTEL
-580 EQRYTELLSYSQKH
+580 EERYKELLMYSQKH
-594 TENKSRYFTQIESLK
+594 TENKSRYFTQIENLK
-609 NMNANPKKEDY
+609 SMCANPEKEDY
-620 FTNDEEH
+620 FISDEEY
-627 ESILSSLSDVINID
+627 ENILSSLSDVINIE
-641 ERYRAEVSKLS
+641 ERYKAEIS
-652 NLSLELSSLKNNKTA
+652 NLSKISLELSSLSDKKIT

-672 SSLSETMV
+672 SSLMETKA
-680 KNKEL
+680 KNTEL

-691 DFTLPTEKILIDDSV
+691 DFVLPTEKILIDDSV
-706 KERIKDKENELS
+706 KERIKGK
-718 SLTSSLLDIENKEN
+718 
-732 SLLLQIKNV
+732 
-741 EIEHKS
+741 
-747 KEEYIKSSIRRIETE
+747 
-762 IENFRKQ
+762 
-769 TEVILHENHLQE
+769 
-781 AFLRTLSDDGL
+781 
-792 KSYIMS
+792 
-798 KIVPY
+798 
-803 LNQEINSFISRFN
+803 
-816 INVTVEFDSEFV
+816 
-828 GTLHRN
+828 
-834 GHCPSLQ
+834 
-841 SISTGQRKIIDVCI
+841 
-855 LLSITKFFI
+855 
-864 KKYPDINL
+864 
-872 VFYDEIFSSLDTEN
+872 
-886 SPTILKLIKQEFCE
+886 
-900 NLGITVCLVS
+900 
-910 HSFVNPTLIDRFI
+910 
-923 SVEDKNYFSNLNIL
+923 
-937 SREDYTRQYS
+937 

>member
-1 MLKQVPYLKM
+1 
-11 KINYLKFKSMFAY
+11 MFAY
-24 SPEMQIINFTDPTG
+24 SPEMQTINFTDPTQ

-86 SVDSYGSS
+86 SVDSYGNS
-94 WTIISEYSTTKLKS
+94 WIIISEYSTTKLKS
-108 VQVFKNGELQ
+108 LQVFKNGELQ

-128 KVIQNIVDIPQKL
+128 KVSQNIVDIPQKL

-156 LSLSARDSKEIRD
+156 LSLSTRDSKEIRD
-169 KIFSFGILNQMAQI
+169 KIFSFGILNQMAFI

-198 QTTMDSLTSTL
+198 QATMDSLTSTL
-209 SSTYEEYRKSEQDF
+209 SSTYEEYRKSEEDY
-223 VNRKNEAE
+223 VCRKSEAE
-231 RLYKEYKTE
+231 RLYKEYMSE
-240 IESKR
+240 VESKR
-245 NSLLSTKKEIETEI
+245 NSLHSTKKEIETEI

-286 LLQGNLSESRR
+286 ILQGSLSESRR
-297 DIEEKSEVHK
+297 SIEEKSEDKK
-307 STENTISV
+307 SAENTISV

-325 EKNLYEI
+325 EKNLYEM
-332 EKLSKLHKEEENKLA
+332 EKLEKLHIEEENKLA

-353 LDIENTREKNREL
+353 LDIENAREKNKEL
-366 IKDKK
+366 ISDKQSK
-371 LKLDNILSE
+371 FDEILSE

-393 KLQIHTAL
+393 KLQIHTSL
-401 LKIKSKFETS
+401 LKIRSKFETD
-411 EALLSFIESKE
+411 EVLSSFLESKE
-422 RCLDFEKKEHESL
+422 RSLEFEKREHDSL
-435 QNKKTLLLE
+435 QNRKTLLLQ
-444 ENKNLEERLRLIKAG
+444 ENKNLHERLKLIETG

-464 TCGSPV
+464 ICGSPV
-470 DSIKK
+470 DSTKK
-475 IEEIE
+475 IEEIKN
-480 SKISE
+480 KIEE
-485 NEEILKS
+485 NEEL
-492 LIEESIP
+492 LRDIEEKIP
-499 AIHSKMLTTEKS
+499 ATHSKILTIEKS

-525 ESHYVA
+525 EQHYEA
-531 DPIGSLSLEEFLTLS
+531 DPTNSLSISEFLALS
-546 IEDEI
+546 VEDEI
-551 KKIKDKISSLI
+551 KKIKDKISSLT
-562 LSSEKIKEEI
+562 LSSQKIKEEI
-572 KSLEDTEL
+572 KSNEDTEL
-580 EQRYTELLSYSQKH
+580 EQKYKELLSYSQTH
-594 TENKSRYFTQIESLK
+594 TENKSRYFTQIESIK
-609 NMNANPKKEDY
+609 SMNMCPVKEEY
-620 FTNDEEH
+620 FESSDEFEN
-627 ESILSSLSDVINID
+627 ILSSLSGVINLK
-641 ERYRAEVSKLS
+641 ERYNSEISKFS
-652 NLSLELSSLKNNKTA
+652 NLSQELSSLSDKKIT

-672 SSLSETMV
+672 SSLSETKA
-680 KNKEL
+680 KNIEL

-691 DFTLPTEKILIDDSV
+691 DFVLPTEKILIDDSV
-706 KERIKDKENELS
+706 KERIKNKENELS
-718 SLTSSLLDIENKEN
+718 SLTSSLTDIENTEN
-732 SLLLQIKNV
+732 SLLLQIKNI

-747 KEEYIKSSIRRIETE
+747 KEEYIKSSIKRIETE

-834 GHCPSLQ
+834 GHSPSLQ

-937 SREDYTRQYS
+937 SREDYTKQYS

>member
-1 MLKQVPYLKM
+1 
-11 KINYLKFKSMFAY
+11 MFAY
-24 SPEMQIINFTDPTG
+24 SPEMQTINFTDPTG

-86 SVDSYGSS
+86 SVDSYGNS

-108 VQVFKNGELQ
+108 LQVFKNGELQ

-128 KVIQNIVDIPQKL
+128 KVAQNIIDIPQKL

-148 SVNDFKSF
+148 SVNDFRSF

-198 QTTMDSLTSTL
+198 QATMDSLTSTL
-209 SSTYEEYRKSEQDF
+209 SSTYEEYRKSEEDF
-223 VNRKNEAE
+223 VCRKNEVE
-231 RLYKEYKTE
+231 RLYKEYMSE

-245 NSLLSTKKEIETEI
+245 NSLHSTKKEIETKI

-286 LLQGNLSESRR
+286 ILQGSLSESRR
-297 DIEEKSEVHK
+297 DIEEKSKVKK

-325 EKNLYEI
+325 EKSLYEI
-332 EKLSKLHKEEENKLA
+332 EKLEKLYTEEENKLA
-347 LLKIEL
+347 LLKVEL
-353 LDIENTREKNREL
+353 LDIENAREKNREL
-366 IKDKK
+366 LRDKQS
-371 LKLDNILSE
+371 KLDEILLS

-385 ALLGKYES
+385 TLLGKYES
-393 KLQIHTAL
+393 KLQIHSSL
-401 LKIKSKFETS
+401 LKIKSKFETD
-411 EALLSFIESKE
+411 EALSSFIESKE
-422 RCLDFEKKEHESL
+422 RSLDYEKKEHESL
-435 QNKKTLLLE
+435 QNKKTLLLQ
-444 ENKNLEERLRLIKAG
+444 ENKNLRERLRLIETG

-475 IEEIE
+475 IEEIQ

-485 NEEILKS
+485 NEEHLRYV
-492 LIEESIP
+492 EEQIP
-499 AIHSKMLTTEKS
+499 ATHSKILATEKS

-525 ESHYVA
+525 EQHYEA
-531 DPIGSLSLEEFLTLS
+531 DPINLLSLSEFLALS
-546 IEDEI
+546 VEDEI
-551 KKIKDKISSLI
+551 KKIKDKISSYA

-580 EQRYTELLSYSQKH
+580 EERYKELLSYSQKH
-594 TENKSRYFTQIESLK
+594 TENKSRYFTQIESIK
-609 NMNANPKKEDY
+609 SMNVNPQKDDY
-620 FTNDEEH
+620 FTSDEEH
-627 ESILSSLSDVINID
+627 ESILSSLSDVINIE
-641 ERYRAEVSKLS
+641 ERYKAEVSNLS
-652 NLSLELSSLKNNKTA
+652 RISLELSSLSDKKIT

-672 SSLSETMV
+672 SLLSDTKS
-680 KNKEL
+680 KNIEL

-691 DFTLPTEKILIDDSV
+691 DFDLPSEKILIDDSV

-718 SLTSSLLDIENKEN
+718 SLTTSLLDIENKEN
-732 SLLLQIKNV
+732 SLLLQIKNI

-834 GHCPSLQ
+834 GHSPSLQ

-910 HSFVNPTLIDRFI
+910 HNFVNPTLIDRFI
-923 SVEDKNYFSNLNIL
+923 SVEDKNYFSSLNIL
-937 SREDYTRQYS
+937 SREDYTKQYS

>member
-1 MLKQVPYLKM
+1 
-11 KINYLKFKSMFAY
+11 MFAY
-24 SPEMQIINFTDPTG
+24 SPEMQTINFTDPNG

-128 KVIQNIVDIPQKL
+128 KITQNIVDIPQKL

-148 SVNDFKSF
+148 SVNDFRSF

-198 QTTMDSLTSTL
+198 QATMDSLTSTL
-209 SSTYEEYRKSEQDF
+209 SSTYEEYRKNEEDYVCRKSE
-223 VNRKNEAE
+223 VE
-231 RLYKEYKTE
+231 RLYKEYMSE

-245 NSLLSTKKEIETEI
+245 NELISTKKEMETKMET
-259 EALRSLER
+259 LRSLER

-280 ISENLN
+280 ISENLSHM
-286 LLQGNLSESRR
+286 QGSLSENKR
-297 DIEEKSEVHK
+297 DIEEKSKTLK

-315 LKYLLDTEEY
+315 LKYLLDTQEY
-325 EKNLYEI
+325 EKSLYEI
-332 EKLSKLHKEEENKLA
+332 EKLEKLHKEEENKLA
-347 LLKIEL
+347 LLKVEL
-353 LDIENTREKNREL
+353 LDIENVRKKNREL
-366 IKDKK
+366 LEDKRS
-371 LKLDNILSE
+371 KLDEILLS

-385 ALLGKYES
+385 NLLEKFKS
-393 KLQIHTAL
+393 KIQIHTSL
-401 LKIKSKFETS
+401 LKIRSKFETD
-411 EALLSFIESKE
+411 EALSSFLESKE
-422 RCLDFEKKEHESL
+422 RSLEFEKKEHESL
-435 QNKKTLLLE
+435 QNRKTLLIE
-444 ENKNLEERLRLIKAG
+444 EIKNLRERLRLIETG

-470 DSIKK
+470 DSAKK
-475 IEEIE
+475 IEEIQG
-480 SKISE
+480 KISE
-485 NEEILKS
+485 NEELLKHVEEQIL
-492 LIEESIP
+492 
-499 AIHSKMLTTEKS
+499 AIHSKILAIEKS

-525 ESHYVA
+525 EQHYEA
-531 DPIGSLSLEEFLTLS
+531 DPIHLLSLSQFLALS

-551 KKIKDKISSLI
+551 KKIEDKISSLT

-572 KSLEDTEL
+572 KSSEDTEL
-580 EQRYTELLSYSQKH
+580 GQRYKELLILSQKH

-609 NMNANPKKEDY
+609 NMNANPVKEDY
-620 FTNDEEH
+620 FTSDEEH

-641 ERYRAEVSKLS
+641 ERYQVEVSNLS
-652 NLSLELSSLKNNKTA
+652 KISLELSSLSDKKIT

-672 SSLSETMV
+672 SSLTETKS
-680 KNKEL
+680 KNIEL
-685 LSTSLK
+685 LSTSLR
-691 DFTLPTEKILIDDSV
+691 DFVLPIEKILIDDSV

-718 SLTSSLLDIENKEN
+718 SLTSELSDIENKEN
-732 SLLLQIKNV
+732 SLLLQIKNI

-747 KEEYIKSSIRRIETE
+747 KEEYIKSSIKRIETE
-762 IENFRKQ
+762 IENFKKQ

-834 GHCPSLQ
+834 GHSPSLQ

-937 SREDYTRQYS
+937 SREDYLRQYS

>member
-1 MLKQVPYLKM
+1 
-11 KINYLKFKSMFAY
+11 MFAY
-24 SPEMQIINFTDPTG
+24 SPEMQTINFTDPTQ

-86 SVDSYGSS
+86 SVDSYGNS
-94 WTIISEYSTTKLKS
+94 WIIISEYSTTKLKS
-108 VQVFKNGELQ
+108 LQVFKNGELQ

-128 KVIQNIVDIPQKL
+128 KVSQNIVDIPQKL

-156 LSLSARDSKEIRD
+156 LSLSTRDSKEIRD
-169 KIFSFGILNQMAQI
+169 KIFSFGILNQMAFI

-198 QTTMDSLTSTL
+198 QATMDSLTSTL
-209 SSTYEEYRKSEQDF
+209 SSTYEEYRKSEEDY
-223 VNRKNEAE
+223 VCRKSEAE
-231 RLYKEYKTE
+231 RLYKEYMSE
-240 IESKR
+240 VESKR
-245 NSLLSTKKEIETEI
+245 NSLHSTKKEIETEI

-286 LLQGNLSESRR
+286 ILQGSLSESRR
-297 DIEEKSEVHK
+297 SIEEKSEDKK
-307 STENTISV
+307 SAENTISV

-325 EKNLYEI
+325 EKNLYEM
-332 EKLSKLHKEEENKLA
+332 EKLEKLHTEEENKLA

-353 LDIENTREKNREL
+353 LDIENAREKNKEL
-366 IKDKK
+366 ISDKQSK
-371 LKLDNILSE
+371 FDEILSE

-393 KLQIHTAL
+393 KLQIHTSL
-401 LKIKSKFETS
+401 LKIRSKFETD
-411 EALLSFIESKE
+411 EVLSSFLESKE
-422 RCLDFEKKEHESL
+422 RSLEFEKREHDSL
-435 QNKKTLLLE
+435 QNRKTLLLQ
-444 ENKNLEERLRLIKAG
+444 ENKNLHERLKLIETG

-464 TCGSPV
+464 ICGSPV
-470 DSIKK
+470 DSTKK
-475 IEEIE
+475 IEEIKN
-480 SKISE
+480 KIEE
-485 NEEILKS
+485 NEEL
-492 LIEESIP
+492 LRDIEEKIP
-499 AIHSKMLTTEKS
+499 ATHSKILTIEKS

-525 ESHYVA
+525 EQHYEA
-531 DPIGSLSLEEFLTLS
+531 DPTNSLSISEFLALS
-546 IEDEI
+546 VEDEI
-551 KKIKDKISSLI
+551 KKIKDKISSLT
-562 LSSEKIKEEI
+562 LSSQKIKEEI
-572 KSLEDTEL
+572 KSNEDTEL
-580 EQRYTELLSYSQKH
+580 EQKYKELLSYSQTH
-594 TENKSRYFTQIESLK
+594 TENKSRYFTQIESIK
-609 NMNANPKKEDY
+609 SMNMCPVKEEY
-620 FTNDEEH
+620 FESSDEFEN
-627 ESILSSLSDVINID
+627 ILSSLSGVINLK
-641 ERYRAEVSKLS
+641 ERYNSEISKFS
-652 NLSLELSSLKNNKTA
+652 NLSQELSSLSDKKIT

-672 SSLSETMV
+672 SSLSETKA
-680 KNKEL
+680 KNIEL

-691 DFTLPTEKILIDDSV
+691 DFVLPTEKILIDDSV
-706 KERIKDKENELS
+706 KERIKNKENELS
-718 SLTSSLLDIENKEN
+718 SLTSSLTDIENTEN
-732 SLLLQIKNV
+732 SLLLQIKNI

-747 KEEYIKSSIRRIETE
+747 KEEYIKSSIKRIETE

-834 GHCPSLQ
+834 GHSPSLQ

-937 SREDYTRQYS
+937 SREDYTKQYS

>member
-1 MLKQVPYLKM
+1 
-11 KINYLKFKSMFAY
+11 MFAY
-24 SPEMQIINFTDPTG
+24 SPEMQTINFTDPTQ

-108 VQVFKNGELQ
+108 LQVFKNGELQ

-128 KVIQNIVDIPQKL
+128 KVAQNIVDIPQKL

-148 SVNDFKSF
+148 SVNDFRSF

-169 KIFSFGILNQMAQI
+169 KIFSFGILNQMALI

-209 SSTYEEYRKSEQDF
+209 SSTYEEYRKSEEDY
-223 VNRKNEAE
+223 VCRKNEAE
-231 RLYKEYKTE
+231 RIYKEYMSE

-245 NSLLSTKKEIETEI
+245 NSLHSTKKEIETKM

-280 ISENLN
+280 ISENLR
-286 LLQGNLSESRR
+286 LLQGSLSESKR
-297 DIEEKSEVHK
+297 DIEEKSKTLK

-315 LKYLLDTEEY
+315 LKYLLDTQEY
-325 EKNLYEI
+325 EKSLYEI
-332 EKLSKLHKEEENKLA
+332 EKLTKLHKEEENKLA
-347 LLKIEL
+347 LLKVEL
-353 LDIENTREKNREL
+353 LDIENAREKNREL
-366 IKDKK
+366 LEDKR
-371 LKLDNILSE
+371 LKLDEILSE

-385 ALLGKYES
+385 NLLEKFKS
-393 KLQIHTAL
+393 KIQIHTSL
-401 LKIKSKFETS
+401 LKIRSKFETD
-411 EALLSFIESKE
+411 EALSSFLESKE
-422 RCLDFEKKEHESL
+422 RSLEFEKKEHESL
-435 QNKKTLLLE
+435 QNRKTLLTE
-444 ENKNLEERLRLIKAG
+444 EIKNLRERLRLIETG

-475 IEEIE
+475 IEEIQG
-480 SKISE
+480 KISE
-485 NEEILKS
+485 NEEYLRYV
-492 LIEESIP
+492 EEQIP
-499 AIHSKMLTTEKS
+499 ATHSKILAIEKS

-525 ESHYVA
+525 EQHYEA
-531 DPIGSLSLEEFLTLS
+531 DPIQLLSLNEFLALN

-551 KKIKDKISSLI
+551 KKIEDKISSLT

-572 KSLEDTEL
+572 KSCEDTEL
-580 EQRYTELLSYSQKH
+580 EERYKELLMYSQKH

-609 NMNANPKKEDY
+609 NMNANPVKEDY
-620 FTNDEEH
+620 FTSDEEH
-627 ESILSSLSDVINID
+627 ESILSSLSNVVNLG
-641 ERYRAEVSKLS
+641 ERYQTEVSNLS
-652 NLSLELSSLKNNKTA
+652 KISLELSSISDNKIT

-672 SSLSETMV
+672 SSLSETKS
-680 KNKEL
+680 KNIEL

-691 DFTLPTEKILIDDSV
+691 DFVLPTEKILIDDSI
-706 KERIKDKENELS
+706 KERITVTENELS
-718 SLTSSLLDIENKEN
+718 SLTSELSDIENKEN

-741 EIEHKS
+741 EIEYKS

-937 SREDYTRQYS
+937 SREDYTKQYS

>member
-1 MLKQVPYLKM
+1 
-11 KINYLKFKSMFAY
+11 MFAY
-24 SPEMQIINFTDPTG
+24 SPEMQIINFTDPNG

-94 WTIISEYSTTKLKS
+94 WTIISEYSTTKLKTL
-108 VQVFKNGELQ
+108 QVFKNGELQ

-128 KVIQNIVDIPQKL
+128 KVAQNIIDIPQKL

-148 SVNDFKSF
+148 SVNDFRSF

-169 KIFSFGILNQMAQI
+169 KIFSFGILNQMALI

-198 QTTMDSLTSTL
+198 QATMDSLTSTL
-209 SSTYEEYRKSEQDF
+209 SSTYEEYRKSEEDY
-223 VNRKNEAE
+223 VCRKSEAE
-231 RLYKEYKTE
+231 RLYKEYMSE
-240 IESKR
+240 VESKR
-245 NSLLSTKKEIETEI
+245 NSLHSTKKEIETKM

-280 ISENLN
+280 ISENLS
-286 LLQGNLSESRR
+286 LLQGSLSESRR
-297 DIEEKSEVHK
+297 DIEEKSKVKK
-307 STENTISV
+307 SIENTISV
-315 LKYLLDTEEY
+315 LKYLLDTQEY
-325 EKNLYEI
+325 EKSLYEI
-332 EKLSKLHKEEENKLA
+332 EKLSKFYTEEENKLA
-347 LLKIEL
+347 LLKVEL
-353 LDIENTREKNREL
+353 LDIENIREKNREL
-366 IKDKK
+366 LSNKRS
-371 LKLDNILSE
+371 KLDEILLS

-385 ALLGKYES
+385 NLLEKFKS
-393 KLQIHTAL
+393 KIQIHTSL
-401 LKIKSKFETS
+401 LKIRSKFETD
-411 EALLSFIESKE
+411 EALSSFLESKE
-422 RCLDFEKKEHESL
+422 RSLEFEKKEHESL
-435 QNKKTLLLE
+435 QNRKTLLLQ
-444 ENKNLEERLRLIKAG
+444 ENKNLRERLRLIETG

-470 DSIKK
+470 NSTKK
-475 IEEIE
+475 IEEIQG
-480 SKISE
+480 KISE
-485 NEEILKS
+485 NEEHLKYV
-492 LIEESIP
+492 EEQIP
-499 AIHSKMLTTEKS
+499 ALHSKILAVEKS

-525 ESHYVA
+525 EQHYEA
-531 DPIGSLSLEEFLTLS
+531 DPIDSLSLSQFLALN

-551 KKIKDKISSLI
+551 KKIEDKISSLT

-572 KSLEDTEL
+572 KSFEDTEL
-580 EQRYTELLSYSQKH
+580 EERYKELLMYSQKH

-609 NMNANPKKEDY
+609 SMNINPVKEDY
-620 FTNDEEH
+620 FTSDEEH
-627 ESILSSLSDVINID
+627 ENILSSLSNVVNLG
-641 ERYRAEVSKLS
+641 ERYQTEVSNLS
-652 NLSLELSSLKNNKTA
+652 KISLELSSLSDKKIT

-672 SSLSETMV
+672 SSLSETKS
-680 KNKEL
+680 KNIEL

-691 DFTLPTEKILIDDSV
+691 DFNLPTEKILIDDSV
-706 KERIKDKENELS
+706 KERITVAENELS
-718 SLTSSLLDIENKEN
+718 SLTSELSDIENMEN

-747 KEEYIKSSIRRIETE
+747 KEEYIKSSIQRIETE
-762 IENFRKQ
+762 IENFKKQ

-834 GHCPSLQ
+834 GHSPSLQ

-900 NLGITVCLVS
+900 NLGITVCLIS

-937 SREDYTRQYS
+937 SREDYLRQYS

>member
-1 MLKQVPYLKM
+1 
-11 KINYLKFKSMFAY
+11 MFAY
-24 SPEMQIINFTDPTG
+24 SPEMQTINFTDPTQ

-86 SVDSYGSS
+86 SVDSYGNS

-108 VQVFKNGELQ
+108 LQVFKNGELQ

-128 KVIQNIVDIPQKL
+128 KVAQTIIDIPQKL

-148 SVNDFKSF
+148 SVNDFRSF
-156 LSLSARDSKEIRD
+156 LSLSARDGKEIRD

-188 LQSKKEVDRI
+188 LQNKKEVDRI
-198 QTTMDSLTSTL
+198 QATMDSLTSTL
-209 SSTYEEYRKSEQDF
+209 SSTYEEYRKNEEDF
-223 VNRKNEAE
+223 VCRKNEAE
-231 RLYKEYKTE
+231 RLYKEYMSE

-280 ISENLN
+280 ISENLS
-286 LLQGNLSESRR
+286 LLQGSLSESKR
-297 DIEEKSEVHK
+297 DIEEKSKIKK
-307 STENTISV
+307 STENIISV
-315 LKYLLDTEEY
+315 LKYLLDIQEY
-325 EKNLYEI
+325 EKSLYEI
-332 EKLSKLHKEEENKLA
+332 EKLEKLHKEEENKLA

-353 LDIENTREKNREL
+353 LDIENVREKNREL
-366 IKDKK
+366 LEDKRS
-371 LKLDNILSE
+371 KLDEILLS

-385 ALLGKYES
+385 NLLEKFKS
-393 KLQIHTAL
+393 KIQIHTSL
-401 LKIKSKFETS
+401 LKIRSKFETD
-411 EALLSFIESKE
+411 EALSSFLESKE
-422 RCLDFEKKEHESL
+422 RSLEFEKKEHESL
-435 QNKKTLLLE
+435 QNRKTLLLE
-444 ENKNLEERLRLIKAG
+444 ESKNLRERLRLIETG

-475 IEEIE
+475 IEEIQG
-480 SKISE
+480 KISE
-485 NEEILKS
+485 NEEHLRYV
-492 LIEESIP
+492 EEQIP
-499 AIHSKMLTTEKS
+499 ASHSKILAIEKS

-525 ESHYVA
+525 EQHYEA
-531 DPIGSLSLEEFLTLS
+531 DPIQLLSLNEFLALS

-551 KKIKDKISSLI
+551 KKIEDKISSLT

-572 KSLEDTEL
+572 KSSEDTEL
-580 EQRYTELLSYSQKH
+580 EQKYKELLMYSQKH

-609 NMNANPKKEDY
+609 SMNVNPVKEDY
-620 FTNDEEH
+620 FTSDEEH
-627 ESILSSLSDVINID
+627 ENILSSLSDVINIE
-641 ERYRAEVSKLS
+641 ERYQVEVS
-652 NLSLELSSLKNNKTA
+652 NLSKISIELSSLSDKKIT

-672 SSLSETMV
+672 SSLSETKS
-680 KNKEL
+680 KNIEL

-691 DFTLPTEKILIDDSV
+691 DFVLPTEKILIDDSI
-706 KERIKDKENELS
+706 KERITVAENELS
-718 SLTSSLLDIENKEN
+718 SITSELSDIENKEN

-834 GHCPSLQ
+834 GHSPSLQ

-937 SREDYTRQYS
+937 SREDYTKQYS

>member
-1 MLKQVPYLKM
+1 
-11 KINYLKFKSMFAY
+11 MFAY
-24 SPEMQIINFTDPTG
+24 SPEMQTINFTDSTQ

-86 SVDSYGSS
+86 SVDSYGNS

-108 VQVFKNGELQ
+108 LQVFKNGELQ

-128 KVIQNIVDIPQKL
+128 KVAQNIIDIPQKL

-148 SVNDFKSF
+148 SVNDFRSF
-156 LSLSARDSKEIRD
+156 LSLSSKDSKEIRD
-169 KIFSFGILNQMAQI
+169 KIFSFGILNQMALI

-209 SSTYEEYRKSEQDF
+209 SSTYEEYRKSEEDY
-223 VNRKNEAE
+223 VCKKSEAE
-231 RLYKEYKTE
+231 RLYKEYMSE
-240 IESKR
+240 VENKR
-245 NSLLSTKKEIETEI
+245 NSLHSTKKEIETEI

-332 EKLSKLHKEEENKLA
+332 EKLEKLYKEEENKLA

-353 LDIENTREKNREL
+353 LDIENVREKNKEL
-366 IKDKK
+366 LEDKR
-371 LKLDNILSE
+371 LKLDEILLS

-385 ALLGKYES
+385 NLLEKFKS
-393 KLQIHTAL
+393 KIQIHTSL
-401 LKIKSKFETS
+401 LKIRSKFETD
-411 EALLSFIESKE
+411 EALSSFIESKE
-422 RCLDFEKKEHESL
+422 RSLEFEKKEHESL
-435 QNKKTLLLE
+435 QNRKTLLLE
-444 ENKNLEERLRLIKAG
+444 ENKNLRERLRLIETG

-475 IEEIE
+475 IEEIQG
-480 SKISE
+480 KISE
-485 NEEILKS
+485 NEEHLRCV
-492 LIEESIP
+492 EEQIP
-499 AIHSKMLTTEKS
+499 ATHSKILAVEKS

-525 ESHYVA
+525 EQHYKA
-531 DPIGSLSLEEFLTLS
+531 DPIHLLSINEFLALS
-546 IEDEI
+546 VEDEI
-551 KKIKDKISSLI
+551 KKIEDKISSFT
-562 LSSEKIKEEI
+562 LSSENIKEEI
-572 KSLEDTEL
+572 KSTQDTEL
-580 EQRYTELLSYSQKH
+580 EERYKELLMYIQKH
-594 TENKSRYFTQIESLK
+594 TENKSRYFTQIESIK
-609 NMNANPKKEDY
+609 SINVNPVKEDY

-627 ESILSSLSDVINID
+627 MSILSSLSDVINID
-641 ERYRAEVSKLS
+641 ERYKAEVSYLS
-652 NLSLELSSLKNNKTA
+652 RISLELSSLSDKKIT

-672 SSLSETMV
+672 SSLSETKA
-680 KNKEL
+680 KNTEL

-691 DFTLPTEKILIDDSV
+691 DFVLPTEKILIDDSV
-706 KERIKDKENELS
+706 KERIKSKENELS
-718 SLTSSLLDIENKEN
+718 SLISELSDIENKEN

-747 KEEYIKSSIRRIETE
+747 KEEYIKSSIKRIETE
-762 IENFRKQ
+762 IENFKKQ

-937 SREDYTRQYS
+937 SREDYLRQYS

>member
-1 MLKQVPYLKM
+1 
-11 KINYLKFKSMFAY
+11 MFAY
-24 SPEMQIINFTDPTG
+24 SPEMQTINFTDPTQ

-94 WTIISEYSTTKLKS
+94 WTIISEYSTTKLKTL
-108 VQVFKNGELQ
+108 QVFKNGELQ

-128 KVIQNIVDIPQKL
+128 KVSQNIIDIPQKL

-156 LSLSARDSKEIRD
+156 LSLSAKDSKEIRD
-169 KIFSFGILNQMAQI
+169 KIFSFGILNQMALI

-198 QTTMDSLTSTL
+198 QATMDSLTSTL
-209 SSTYEEYRKSEQDF
+209 SSTYEEYRKSEEDF

-231 RLYKEYKTE
+231 RLYKEYMSE

-245 NSLLSTKKEIETEI
+245 NSLNSTKKEIETKI

-315 LKYLLDTEEY
+315 LKYLLDVKEY
-325 EKNLYEI
+325 EKSLYEI
-332 EKLSKLHKEEENKLA
+332 EKLSKLHKEEENRLA

-353 LDIENTREKNREL
+353 LDIENAREKNREL
-366 IKDKK
+366 LKGKQS
-371 LKLDNILSE
+371 KLDEILLE

-411 EALLSFIESKE
+411 EALSSFIESKE
-422 RCLDFEKKEHESL
+422 RSLEFEKREHESL
-435 QNKKTLLLE
+435 QNRKTLLLQ
-444 ENKNLEERLRLIKAG
+444 ENKQLHERLKLIETG

-475 IEEIE
+475 IEEIKN
-480 SKISE
+480 KIEE
-485 NEEILKS
+485 NEEL
-492 LIEESIP
+492 LRDTEEKIP
-499 AIHSKMLTTEKS
+499 ATHSKILTIEKS

-525 ESHYVA
+525 ESYYTT
-531 DPIGSLSLEEFLTLS
+531 DPIGTLSLEEFLALS
-546 IEDEI
+546 VEDEI
-551 KKIKDKISSLI
+551 KKIKDKISSYA

-580 EQRYTELLSYSQKH
+580 EEKYKELLIYSQTH

-609 NMNANPKKEDY
+609 SMNANPQKDDY
-620 FTNDEEH
+620 FTSDEEH

-641 ERYRAEVSKLS
+641 ERYKAEVSNLS
-652 NLSLELSSLKNNKTA
+652 KISLELSSLSDKKIT

-672 SSLSETMV
+672 SSLSETKA
-680 KNKEL
+680 KNTEL
-685 LSTSLK
+685 LSTSLR
-691 DFTLPTEKILIDDSV
+691 DFVLPTEKILIDDSV

-718 SLTSSLLDIENKEN
+718 SLTNELSNIENKEN

-762 IENFRKQ
+762 IENFKKQ
-769 TEVILHENHLQE
+769 TEIILHENHLQE

-910 HSFVNPTLIDRFI
+910 HNFVNPTLIDRFI

>member
-1 MLKQVPYLKM
+1 
-11 KINYLKFKSMFAY
+11 MFAY
-24 SPEMQIINFTDPTG
+24 SPEMQTINFTDPNG

-108 VQVFKNGELQ
+108 LQVFKNGELQ

-128 KVIQNIVDIPQKL
+128 KVAQNIIDIPQKL

-148 SVNDFKSF
+148 SVNDFRSF

-169 KIFSFGILNQMAQI
+169 KIFSFGILNQMALI

-198 QTTMDSLTSTL
+198 QATLDSLTSTL
-209 SSTYEEYRKSEQDF
+209 SSTYEEYRKSEEDF
-223 VNRKNEAE
+223 VCRKSEVE

-245 NSLLSTKKEIETEI
+245 NSLHSTKKEIETKM

-280 ISENLN
+280 ISENLSHM
-286 LLQGNLSESRR
+286 QGSLSESRR
-297 DIEEKSEVHK
+297 DIEEKSKIKK

-315 LKYLLDTEEY
+315 LKYLLDTQEY
-325 EKNLYEI
+325 EKSLYEI
-332 EKLSKLHKEEENKLA
+332 EKLEKLHIEEENKLA
-347 LLKIEL
+347 LLKVEL
-353 LDIENTREKNREL
+353 LDIENAREKNREL
-366 IKDKK
+366 LEDKR
-371 LKLDNILSE
+371 LKLDEILLS

-385 ALLGKYES
+385 NLLEKYKS
-393 KLQIHTAL
+393 KIQIHTSL
-401 LKIKSKFETS
+401 LKIRSKFETD
-411 EALLSFIESKE
+411 EALSSFLESKE
-422 RCLDFEKKEHESL
+422 RSLEFEKKEHESL
-435 QNKKTLLLE
+435 QNRKTLLTE
-444 ENKNLEERLRLIKAG
+444 EIKNLRERLRLIETG
-459 KDTCP
+459 KDICP

-470 DSIKK
+470 DSTKK

-480 SKISE
+480 NKISE
-485 NEEILKS
+485 NEEHLRYV
-492 LIEESIP
+492 EEQIP
-499 AIHSKMLTTEKS
+499 AVHSKILAVEKS
-511 LLQLGE
+511 LLQLKE

-525 ESHYVA
+525 EQHYEA
-531 DPIGSLSLEEFLTLS
+531 DPIHLLSINEFLALS
-546 IEDEI
+546 VEDETR
-551 KKIKDKISSLI
+551 KIEDKISSLT

-572 KSLEDTEL
+572 KSTEDTEL
-580 EQRYTELLSYSQKH
+580 EQKHKELLSYLQKH

-609 NMNANPKKEDY
+609 SMNINPVKDDY
-620 FTNDEEH
+620 FESSDEFEN
-627 ESILSSLSDVINID
+627 ILSSLSNVVNLG
-641 ERYRAEVSKLS
+641 ERYQTEVSNLS
-652 NLSLELSSLKNNKTA
+652 KISLELSSLSNKKIT

-672 SSLSETMV
+672 SSLSETKS
-680 KNKEL
+680 KNIEL

-691 DFTLPTEKILIDDSV
+691 DFNLPTEKILIDDSV
-706 KERIKDKENELS
+706 KERITVAENELS
-718 SLTSSLLDIENKEN
+718 SLTSQLSDIENIEN

-762 IENFRKQ
+762 IENFKKQ

-834 GHCPSLQ
+834 GHSPSLQ

-937 SREDYTRQYS
+937 SREDYLRQYS

>member
-1 MLKQVPYLKM
+1 
-11 KINYLKFKSMFAY
+11 MFAY
-24 SPEMQIINFTDPTG
+24 SPEMQTINFTDPTG

-108 VQVFKNGELQ
+108 LQVFKNGELQ

-128 KVIQNIVDIPQKL
+128 KVAQTIIDIPQKL

-148 SVNDFKSF
+148 SVNDFRSF

-198 QTTMDSLTSTL
+198 QATMDSLTSTL
-209 SSTYEEYRKSEQDF
+209 SSTYEEYRKSEEEF
-223 VNRKNEAE
+223 VCRKNEAE
-231 RLYKEYKTE
+231 RLYKEYMSE
-240 IESKR
+240 VESKR
-245 NSLLSTKKEIETEI
+245 NELHSTKKEIETKI

-286 LLQGNLSESRR
+286 ILQDSLSESRR
-297 DIEEKSEVHK
+297 DIEEKSKIKK

-315 LKYLLDTEEY
+315 LKYLLDTEKY
-325 EKNLYEI
+325 EKSLYEI
-332 EKLSKLHKEEENKLA
+332 EKLTKLHTEEENKLA
-347 LLKIEL
+347 LLKVEL
-353 LDIENTREKNREL
+353 LDIENVREKNREL
-366 IKDKK
+366 LRDKQ
-371 LKLDNILSE
+371 LKLDEILSE
-380 ISKEN
+380 ISKKN

-393 KLQIHTAL
+393 KTQIHSSL
-401 LKIKSKFETS
+401 LKIRSKFETD
-411 EALLSFIESKE
+411 EALSSFIESKE
-422 RCLDFEKKEHESL
+422 RSLDFEKKEHESL
-435 QNKKTLLLE
+435 QNRKTLLLQ
-444 ENKNLEERLRLIKAG
+444 ENKNLRERLRLIETG

-475 IEEIE
+475 IEEIQG
-480 SKISE
+480 KISE
-485 NEEILKS
+485 NEEHLKYV
-492 LIEESIP
+492 EEQIP
-499 AIHSKMLTTEKS
+499 AVHSKILTIEKS

-525 ESHYVA
+525 EHHYEA
-531 DPIGSLSLEEFLTLS
+531 DPIGSLSFEEFLALN

-551 KKIKDKISSLI
+551 KKIKDKISSLT

-572 KSLEDTEL
+572 KSTQDTEL
-580 EQRYTELLSYSQKH
+580 EEKYKELLMYSQKH

-609 NMNANPKKEDY
+609 SMNVNPQKDDY
-620 FTNDEEH
+620 FTSDEEH
-627 ESILSSLSDVINID
+627 ESILSSLSDVINIE
-641 ERYRAEVSKLS
+641 ERYKVEVSNLS
-652 NLSLELSSLKNNKTA
+652 RISLELSSISDKKIT

-672 SSLSETMV
+672 SSLSDTKA
-680 KNKEL
+680 KNTEL

-691 DFTLPTEKILIDDSV
+691 DFVLPTEKILIDDSV
-706 KERIKDKENELS
+706 KERIKNKENELS
-718 SLTSSLLDIENKEN
+718 SLTSFLLDIENKEN

-834 GHCPSLQ
+834 GHSPSLQ

-923 SVEDKNYFSNLNIL
+923 SVEDKNYFSSLNIL
-937 SREDYTRQYS
+937 SREDYTKQYS

>member
-1 MLKQVPYLKM
+1 
-11 KINYLKFKSMFAY
+11 
-24 SPEMQIINFTDPTG
+24 MQTINFTDPSG

-108 VQVFKNGELQ
+108 LQVFKNGELQ

-128 KVIQNIVDIPQKL
+128 KVAQNIIDIPQKL

-148 SVNDFKSF
+148 SVNDFRSF

-169 KIFSFGILNQMAQI
+169 KIFSFGILNQMALI

-198 QTTMDSLTSTL
+198 QATMDSLTSTL
-209 SSTYEEYRKSEQDF
+209 SSTYEEYRKSEEDY
-223 VNRKNEAE
+223 VCRKSEAE
-231 RLYKEYKTE
+231 RLYKEYMSE
-240 IESKR
+240 VESKR
-245 NSLLSTKKEIETEI
+245 NSLHSTKKEIETEM

-286 LLQGNLSESRR
+286 HMQGSLSESKR
-297 DIEEKSEVHK
+297 DIEEKSKVKK

-315 LKYLLDTEEY
+315 LKYLLDVKEY
-325 EKNLYEI
+325 EKSLYEI
-332 EKLSKLHKEEENKLA
+332 EKLEKLHKEEENKLA

-366 IKDKK
+366 LEDKRS
-371 LKLDNILSE
+371 KLDEILLE

-385 ALLGKYES
+385 NLLEKFKS
-393 KLQIHTAL
+393 KIQIHTSL
-401 LKIKSKFETS
+401 LKIRSKFETD
-411 EALLSFIESKE
+411 EVLSSFLESKE
-422 RCLDFEKKEHESL
+422 RSLEFEKKEHESL
-435 QNKKTLLLE
+435 QNRKTLLLE
-444 ENKNLEERLRLIKAG
+444 EIKNLRERLRLIETG

-475 IEEIE
+475 IEEIQG
-480 SKISE
+480 KISE
-485 NEEILKS
+485 NEEHLRYV
-492 LIEESIP
+492 EEQIP
-499 AIHSKMLTTEKS
+499 ATHGKILAIEKS

-525 ESHYVA
+525 EQHYEA
-531 DPIGSLSLEEFLTLS
+531 DPIHLLS
-546 IEDEI
+546 ISQFLALSVEDETR
-551 KKIKDKISSLI
+551 KIEYKISSLT

-572 KSLEDTEL
+572 KSSEDTKL
-580 EQRYTELLSYSQKH
+580 EERYKELLMYSQKH

-609 NMNANPKKEDY
+609 SMNVNPVKEDY
-620 FTNDEEH
+620 FTSDEEH
-627 ESILSSLSDVINID
+627 ESILSYLSDVVNLG
-641 ERYRAEVSKLS
+641 ERYQVEVSNLS
-652 NLSLELSSLKNNKTA
+652 KISLELSSLSDKKIT

-672 SSLSETMV
+672 SSLSETKS
-680 KNKEL
+680 KNIEL

-691 DFTLPTEKILIDDSV
+691 DFVLPTEKILIDDFI
-706 KERIKDKENELS
+706 KERITVAENELS
-718 SLTSSLLDIENKEN
+718 SLTSELSDIENKEN

-762 IENFRKQ
+762 IENFKKQ

-834 GHCPSLQ
+834 GHSPSLQ

-937 SREDYTRQYS
+937 SREDYLRQYS

>member
-1 MLKQVPYLKM
+1 
-11 KINYLKFKSMFAY
+11 MFAY
-24 SPEMQIINFTDPTG
+24 SPEMQTINFTDPTG

-108 VQVFKNGELQ
+108 LQVFKNGELQ

-128 KVIQNIVDIPQKL
+128 KVAQTIIDIPQKL

-148 SVNDFKSF
+148 SVNDFRSF

-188 LQSKKEVDRI
+188 LQSKKEIDRI
-198 QTTMDSLTSTL
+198 QATMDSLTSTL
-209 SSTYEEYRKSEQDF
+209 SSTYEEYRKSEEDF
-223 VNRKNEAE
+223 VCRKSEAE
-231 RLYKEYKTE
+231 RLYKEYMSE
-240 IESKR
+240 IENKR
-245 NSLLSTKKEIETEI
+245 NSLHSTKKEIETEI

-286 LLQGNLSESRR
+286 LLQGSLSESRR
-297 DIEEKSEVHK
+297 DIEEKFKIKK

-315 LKYLLDTEEY
+315 LKYLLDTEKY
-325 EKNLYEI
+325 EKSLYEI
-332 EKLSKLHKEEENKLA
+332 EKLENLHTEEENKLA
-347 LLKIEL
+347 LLKVEL
-353 LDIENTREKNREL
+353 LDIENIREKNREL
-366 IKDKK
+366 LEDKRSK
-371 LKLDNILSE
+371 LNEILLE

-393 KLQIHTAL
+393 KLQIHSSL
-401 LKIKSKFETS
+401 LKIKSKFETD
-411 EALLSFIESKE
+411 EALSSFIESKE
-422 RCLDFEKKEHESL
+422 RSLEFEKKEHETL
-435 QNKKTLLLE
+435 QNRKTLLLQ
-444 ENKNLEERLRLIKAG
+444 ENKNLHERLRLIETG

-464 TCGSPV
+464 TGGSPV
-470 DSIKK
+470 DSTKK
-475 IEEIE
+475 IEEIKN
-480 SKISE
+480 KIEE
-485 NEEILKS
+485 NEEL
-492 LIEESIP
+492 LRDTEEKIP
-499 AIHSKMLTTEKS
+499 ATHSKILTIEKS

-525 ESHYVA
+525 EQHYMV
-531 DPIGSLSLEEFLTLS
+531 DPIDSLSVPEFLALS
-546 IEDEI
+546 VEDEI
-551 KKIKDKISSLI
+551 KKIKNKTSSLT
-562 LSSEKIKEEI
+562 LSSQKIKEEI
-572 KSLEDTEL
+572 KSTEDTEL
-580 EQRYTELLSYSQKH
+580 EQKYKELLSYSQNFA
-594 TENKSRYFTQIESLK
+594 ENKSRYFTQIESIK
-609 NMNANPKKEDY
+609 SMNMCPIKEEY
-620 FTNDEEH
+620 FESNDEFEN
-627 ESILSSLSDVINID
+627 ILSSLNDVINLK
-641 ERYRAEVSKLS
+641 ERYQAEVSKLS
-652 NLSLELSSLKNNKTA
+652 NLSLELSSLSDKKIT

-672 SSLSETMV
+672 SSLSETKS
-680 KNKEL
+680 KNIEL

-691 DFTLPTEKILIDDSV
+691 DFVLPTEKILIDDSV
-706 KERIKDKENELS
+706 KERIKDKENELT
-718 SLTSSLLDIENKEN
+718 SLTSSLSDIENAEN

-762 IENFRKQ
+762 IENFKKQ

-834 GHCPSLQ
+834 GHSPSLQ

-937 SREDYTRQYS
+937 SREDYLRQYS

>member
-1 MLKQVPYLKM
+1 
-11 KINYLKFKSMFAY
+11 MFAY
-24 SPEMQIINFTDPTG
+24 SPEMQTINFTDPTG

-52 SITKILNIALYFS
+52 SITKLLNIALYFS

-108 VQVFKNGELQ
+108 LQVFKNGELQ

-128 KVIQNIVDIPQKL
+128 KVAQTIIDIPQKL

-148 SVNDFKSF
+148 SVNDFRSF

-183 ENQKL
+183 ENQ
-188 LQSKKEVDRI
+188 SKKEVDRI
-198 QTTMDSLTSTL
+198 QATMDSLTSTL
-209 SSTYEEYRKSEQDF
+209 SSTYEEYRKSEEDF
-223 VNRKNEAE
+223 VCRKNEAE
-231 RLYKEYKTE
+231 RLYKEYMSE

-245 NSLLSTKKEIETEI
+245 NSLLSTKKEIETKI

-286 LLQGNLSESRR
+286 ILQGSLSESRR
-297 DIEEKSEVHK
+297 SIEEKAEDKK
-307 STENTISV
+307 SAENTISV

-332 EKLSKLHKEEENKLA
+332 EKFEKLHREEENRLA

-353 LDIENTREKNREL
+353 LDIENAREKNKEL
-366 IKDKK
+366 LKSKQS
-371 LKLDNILSE
+371 KLDEILLS

-393 KLQIHTAL
+393 KLQIHTSL
-401 LKIKSKFETS
+401 LKIKSKFETD
-411 EALLSFIESKE
+411 EALSSFLESKE
-422 RCLDFEKKEHESL
+422 RSLEFEKREHDSL
-435 QNKKTLLLE
+435 QNRKTLLLQ
-444 ENKNLEERLRLIKAG
+444 ENKQLHERLKLIETG

-470 DSIKK
+470 DSAKK
-475 IEEIE
+475 IEEIQN
-480 SKISE
+480 KIEE
-485 NEEILKS
+485 NEELLRNTDEK
-492 LIEESIP
+492 IP
-499 AIHSKMLTTEKS
+499 ATHSKILTIEKS

-525 ESHYVA
+525 EQHYEA
-531 DPIGSLSLEEFLTLS
+531 DPIDSLSTTEFLALS

-551 KKIKDKISSLI
+551 KKIRDKISSLT
-562 LSSEKIKEEI
+562 LSSQKIKEEI
-572 KSLEDTEL
+572 KSNEDTEL
-580 EQRYTELLSYSQKH
+580 EQKYKELLSYSQNFA
-594 TENKSRYFTQIESLK
+594 ESKSRYFTKIESIK
-609 NMNANPKKEDY
+609 SMNVYPVKEEY
-620 FTNDEEH
+620 F
-627 ESILSSLSDVINID
+627 ESSDKFENILSSLSDVINID

-652 NLSLELSSLKNNKTA
+652 NLSLELSSLSDKKIT

-672 SSLSETMV
+672 SSLSETMT
-680 KNKEL
+680 KNTEL

-691 DFTLPTEKILIDDSV
+691 DFVLPTEKILIDNSV
-706 KERIKDKENELS
+706 KERIKGKENELS
-718 SLTSSLLDIENKEN
+718 SLTSSLSDIENKEN

-747 KEEYIKSSIRRIETE
+747 KEEYIKSSIKRIETE
-762 IENFRKQ
+762 IENFKKQ

-834 GHCPSLQ
+834 GHSPSLQ

-937 SREDYTRQYS
+937 SREDYTKQYS

>member
-1 MLKQVPYLKM
+1 
-11 KINYLKFKSMFAY
+11 MFAY
-24 SPEMQIINFTDPTG
+24 SPEMQTINFTDPTQ

-86 SVDSYGSS
+86 SVDSYGNS

-108 VQVFKNGELQ
+108 LQVFKNGELQ

-128 KVIQNIVDIPQKL
+128 KVAQNIVDIPQKL

-148 SVNDFKSF
+148 SVNDFRSF
-156 LSLSARDSKEIRD
+156 LSLSTRDSKEIRD
-169 KIFSFGILNQMAQI
+169 KIFSFGILNQMALI

-198 QTTMDSLTSTL
+198 QATMDSLTSTL
-209 SSTYEEYRKSEQDF
+209 SSTYEEYRKSEEDY
-223 VNRKNEAE
+223 VCRKNEAE
-231 RLYKEYKTE
+231 RLYKEYMSE
-240 IESKR
+240 IENKR
-245 NSLLSTKKEIETEI
+245 NSLHSTKKEIKTKM

-286 LLQGNLSESRR
+286 ILQDNLSESKR
-297 DIEEKSEVHK
+297 DIEDKSKVKK

-315 LKYLLDTEEY
+315 LKYLLDTQEY
-325 EKNLYEI
+325 EKSLYEI
-332 EKLSKLHKEEENKLA
+332 EKLEKFHKEEDNKLA
-347 LLKIEL
+347 LLKVEL
-353 LDIENTREKNREL
+353 LDIENIREKNREL
-366 IKDKK
+366 LEDKRS
-371 LKLDNILSE
+371 KLDEISE
-380 ISKEN
+380 KISKEN
-385 ALLGKYES
+385 NLLGKYKS
-393 KLQIHTAL
+393 KLQIHTSL
-401 LKIKSKFETS
+401 LKIRSKFETD
-411 EALLSFIESKE
+411 EVLSSFLESKE
-422 RCLDFEKKEHESL
+422 RSLEFEKKEHESL
-435 QNKKTLLLE
+435 QNKKTLLTE
-444 ENKNLEERLRLIKAG
+444 EIKNLRERFRLIETG

-475 IEEIE
+475 IEEIQG
-480 SKISE
+480 KISE
-485 NEEILKS
+485 NEEHLRYV
-492 LIEESIP
+492 EEQIP
-499 AIHSKMLTTEKS
+499 AVHSKILAVEKS
-511 LLQLGE
+511 LLQLQE

-525 ESHYVA
+525 EQHYEA
-531 DPIGSLSLEEFLTLS
+531 DPIQLLALNEFLALN

-551 KKIKDKISSLI
+551 KKIEDKISSLT

-572 KSLEDTEL
+572 KSTEDTEL
-580 EQRYTELLSYSQKH
+580 EERYKELLMYSQKH
-594 TENKSRYFTQIESLK
+594 TENRSRYFTQIESLK
-609 NMNANPKKEDY
+609 SMNANPVKDDY
-620 FTNDEEH
+620 FTSDEEH
-627 ESILSSLSDVINID
+627 ESILSSLSEVVNLG
-641 ERYRAEVSKLS
+641 ERYQTEVSNLS
-652 NLSLELSSLKNNKTA
+652 KISLELSSLSDKKIT

-672 SSLSETMV
+672 SSLSETKS
-680 KNKEL
+680 KNIEL

-691 DFTLPTEKILIDDSV
+691 DFNLPSEKIFIDDSV
-706 KERIKDKENELS
+706 KERITVAENELS
-718 SLTSSLLDIENKEN
+718 SLTSELSDIENTEN

-747 KEEYIKSSIRRIETE
+747 KEEYIKSSIKRIETE
-762 IENFRKQ
+762 IENFRRQ

-834 GHCPSLQ
+834 GHSPSLQ

-910 HSFVNPTLIDRFI
+910 HNFVNPTLIDRFI

>member
-1 MLKQVPYLKM
+1 
-11 KINYLKFKSMFAY
+11 MFAY
-24 SPEMQIINFTDPTG
+24 SPEMQTINFTDPTQ

-108 VQVFKNGELQ
+108 LQVFKNGELQ

-128 KVIQNIVDIPQKL
+128 KVAQNIVDIPQKL

-148 SVNDFKSF
+148 SVNDFRSF
-156 LSLSARDSKEIRD
+156 LSLSTRDSKEIRD

-198 QTTMDSLTSTL
+198 QATMDSLTSTL
-209 SSTYEEYRKSEQDF
+209 SSTYEEYRKSEEDF
-223 VNRKNEAE
+223 VCRKNEAE
-231 RLYKEYKTE
+231 RLYKEYMSE
-240 IESKR
+240 IENKR
-245 NSLLSTKKEIETEI
+245 NSLQSTKKEIETKI
-259 EALRSLER
+259 ESLRSLER

-286 LLQGNLSESRR
+286 VLQGSLSESRR
-297 DIEEKSEVHK
+297 DIEEKSKIKK

-315 LKYLLDTEEY
+315 LKYLLDTQEY

-332 EKLSKLHKEEENKLA
+332 EKLEKLYREEKNRLA
-347 LLKIEL
+347 LLKVEL
-353 LDIENTREKNREL
+353 LDIENIREKNREL
-366 IKDKK
+366 LEDKR
-371 LKLDNILSE
+371 LKLDEILLS

-393 KLQIHTAL
+393 KLQIHSSL
-401 LKIKSKFETS
+401 LKIKSKFETDEVFS
-411 EALLSFIESKE
+411 SFLESKE
-422 RCLDFEKKEHESL
+422 RSLEFEKKEHESL
-435 QNKKTLLLE
+435 QNRKTLLLE
-444 ENKNLEERLRLIKAG
+444 ESKNLRERLRLIKTG

-475 IEEIE
+475 IEEIQ

-485 NEEILKS
+485 NEEL
-492 LIEESIP
+492 LRYVEEQIP
-499 AIHSKMLTTEKS
+499 ATHSKILSIEKS

-525 ESHYVA
+525 ESHYIA
-531 DPIGSLSLEEFLTLS
+531 DPIGSLSLEEFLALS

-551 KKIKDKISSLI
+551 KKIKDKISSYA

-580 EQRYTELLSYSQKH
+580 EQRYKELLILSQKH
-594 TENKSRYFTQIESLK
+594 TENKSKYFTKIESLK
-609 NMNANPKKEDY
+609 NMNANPVKEDY
-620 FTNDEEH
+620 FTNDKEH
-627 ESILSSLSDVINID
+627 MSILSSLSEVINID
-641 ERYRAEVSKLS
+641 ERYKAEVSNLS
-652 NLSLELSSLKNNKTA
+652 RISLELSSLSDKKIT

-672 SSLSETMV
+672 SSLSETKA
-680 KNKEL
+680 KNTEL

-691 DFTLPTEKILIDDSV
+691 DFTLPTEKILIDNSV
-706 KERIKDKENELS
+706 KERIKGKENELS
-718 SLTSSLLDIENKEN
+718 SLTSSLSDIENAEN

-834 GHCPSLQ
+834 GHSPSLQ

-937 SREDYTRQYS
+937 SREDYTKQYS